1 MASEDACTPR
11 VEAAPLSGASAV
23 AGAASAGADA
33 RSERGCAC
41 AAWTPRRQ
49 PAPHEILRPK
59 PRRTVS
65 VNPWR
70 ARVVNQHRRH
80 SGARRQLATRR
91 LLVRSAAATQCGRHH
106 QPDML
111 CPARCSCFL
120 CRELQN
126 CRADA
131 RKPKHNMC
139 DNFILKKAEWE
150 PMKFIRGA
158 ARLSVRHWQSRE
170 PLSPK
175 TRVTTHKSTSC
186 EQLYPH
192 PSEDEGP
199 FVMRRAP
206 STDRVKQT
214 ENKPLFKLLGNSRLK
229 KVNSSDASESKTRR
243 NVLNF
248 RKSETP
254 NSKNVHEK
262 YIPLSQNHI
271 EHIYS
276 EPKAWNSQSDCCRP
290 PVYQSTEKKKEE
302 AKGSDKKMYS
312 NRLPCYEELSQ
323 RLSQEITKKANLP
336 LTEGGL
342 ANKITQNNNKVVIYF
357 GDSII
362 RKHNEQKKE
371 EMKVNDEIPQKEE
384 AIYANRLLDETSNLG
399 LNIDVDKGGGPSE
412 VQISEGIYSEIKTE
426 DTKETTDVVTI
437 NDATYKKD
445 CFGTVG
451 SDGFLVVQFEGNY
464 ERARQ
469 LVDLVH
475 GGSSVD
481 HHEATVLD
489 EDEHCDWSFI
499 QDWRKRP
506 SSGSRPSEEAAW
518 CGVSGARA
526 LRVRVSHAAPA
537 QVARRLSPPPHA
549 HRATTPPPPTENGS
563 KPLHED
569 SPQPSQDTPST
580 AQLKPVS
587 AVSQL
592 TVASSPVR
600 SAPAQS
606 SYALERRAPKHDHH
620 HRPVDTVPPV
630 QNGVRECN
638 SSSDEN
644 RSSGHASMSDSG
656 GGEPGREEP
665 RRSRQPPHGRTKHR
679 PHNKL
684 QSPWPGG
691 GGLEDIRSAI
701 KQLTLRSRDS
711 SSTATSGASSAGGG
725 SNNGAPESG
734 SAAEARR
741 RRAPLV
747 RQPSLDTVCTNVTSA
762 DEFVWVDSHNR
773 LVELRCVPWTAS
785 EVSRA
790 LQAGRCRDIAPRM
803 APDTPPR
810 LAYLLQRAL
819 VRISREAQRLSQ
831 NFGFCSKHE
840 VAGAFRIV
848 LSTPLADTCIK
859 GCQRAA
865 TMYATS
871 GSAARR
877 LGSAARARTSL
888 APGRFQRWML
898 DVRVASFVHEYAAI
912 YLCAGM
918 ETLLEEIALIA
929 SSSAAN
935 ASITPA
941 AVDHAVANCADLWGL
956 LQPYSHLNAG
966 RIASGALSLSRWES
980 MSSLGSGSGSSSGVA
995 QHRQLGL
1002 SHDSGIT
1009 TNGSGGSGTSAGSN
1023 NSSAGSATSVL
1034 LTTCAGSAAELR
1046 AVLRRVN
1053 PRLPPLSPAAERA
1066 LYYFMRCSQL
1076 EHTSSGGGSC
1086 GGAGLWGERGAGAL
1100 PPLGEWVRVVRAHAS
1115 LRQPPAV
1122 PDADDVMQA
1131 ARLLL
1136 PHADCPPRPV
1146 TLEEAIEPVW
1156 SRCTKTPD
1164 ELNRAALGLAQRAL
1178 LSGRP
1183 ELVGS
1188 VRSLL
1193 PPAGLDATDA
1203 SGLTALMKAALA
1215 GEDQILAMLIEAG
1228 ADPNIETGGSCAAH
1242 CAMPLSP
1249 RSPSTQQSNPAYTPP
1264 TAGWTALVYACSGAG
1279 SGSGGG
1285 NGSAA
1290 VECARRLLAAGA
1302 RVDGAP
1308 ARGDD
1313 ICTLT
1318 PLQVAC
1324 GVGNLELVQLLL
1336 SNGADPFLSTQ
1347 LNDALCYSAAA
1358 QYGCYSAVAVCCA
1371 HGRRACLRAAVRGGS
1386 RGSGAGA
1393 VLSLEEVLAEGAA
1406 GPTNPQSRPP
1416 TFTKQQQRALQ
1427 DAMYCAAETDHLDI
1441 TLELRA
1447 LGVPWSL
1454 HAWTLSLAAAADAA
1468 LDHVI
1473 DQLLQDFLQVCPSD
1487 DSHYSKQ
1494 FIYEC
1499 LPLLFNILR
1508 YSKKEGTVLLL
1519 ADILCACYGR
1529 EAVPCVAQP
1538 PPAAP
1543 APARV
1548 DPSYVNNPSLADVTF
1563 RVEGRLFYG
1572 HKIVLVSESPRL
1584 RAMLAPPRPPG
1595 DAVPPPATNP
1605 PLVQIND
1612 IRYHIFEQ
1620 VMKYLYS
1627 GGCTGLD
1634 IPETDVLEVLAAA
1647 SFFQLL
1653 PLQRHC
1659 EARAAKSVDLHNL
1672 VSVYIHAKVYGAT
1685 QLLEY
1690 CQGFLLQN
1698 MVALLTFDDSVKR
1711 LLFGKRLPGHNV
1723 LGALLTTLQKR
1734 IETRKTQ
1741 AKTR

>member
-1 MASEDACTPR
+1 
-11 VEAAPLSGASAV
+11 
-23 AGAASAGADA
+23 
-33 RSERGCAC
+33 
-41 AAWTPRRQ
+41 
-49 PAPHEILRPK
+49 
-59 PRRTVS
+59 
-65 VNPWR
+65 
-70 ARVVNQHRRH
+70 
-80 SGARRQLATRR
+80 
-91 LLVRSAAATQCGRHH
+91 
-106 QPDML
+106 ML
-111 CPARCSCFL
+111 CSARCSCFL
-120 CRELQN
+120 CRELQS
-126 CRADA
+126 CHAADA
-131 RKPKHNMC
+131 RKPPAKHNMC
-139 DNFILKKAEWE
+139 DNFILRKAEAWE

-170 PLSPK
+170 PLAPAKS
-175 TRVTTHKSTSC
+175 RVSSHKSTSC
-186 EQLYPH
+186 EQLYQQPV
-192 PSEDEGP
+192 EDTGP
-199 FVMRRAP
+199 FAMRKAP

-214 ENKPLFKLLGNSRLK
+214 EHKPLFKLLGNSRSK
-229 KVNSSDASESKTRR
+229 KNNRDIQESNFRR
-243 NVLNF
+243 SVLNF
-248 RKSETP
+248 RKNETP
-254 NSKNVHEK
+254 SSKSIHEK
-262 YIPLSQNHI
+262 YIPLKRASSPP

-276 EPKAWNSQSDCCRP
+276 EPKQWNSQYDECCRP
-290 PVYQSTEKKKEE
+290 PVYQSVEKKIAANKE
-302 AKGSDKKMYS
+302 AADKKIYT
-312 NRLPCYEELSQ
+312 NRPPCYDELTE
-323 RLSQEITKKANLP
+323 RLSHDKTRNANIP

-362 RKHNEQKKE
+362 RKHTEQKKE
-371 EMKVNDEIPQKEE
+371 ENRQKEITSQKEE
-384 AIYANRLLDETSNLG
+384 AIYVNRQIVESENLEP
-399 LNIDVDKGGGPSE
+399 NKDVDKGGGTQLVSE
-412 VQISEGIYSEIKTE
+412 VEVPEAIYSEIKTE
-426 DTKETTDVVTI
+426 DLKETHDIVTV

-445 CFGTVG
+445 IFESV
-451 SDGFLVVQFEGNY
+451 SPDGFLVVEFEGNF

-469 LVDLVH
+469 LVELVH
-475 GGSSVD
+475 GGRVD
-481 HHEATVLD
+481 HNEATVLD
-489 EDEHCDWSFI
+489 EDEQCDWSFI

-506 SSGSRPSEEAAW
+506 SSGCRPSEEGAW
-518 CGVSGARA
+518 CASVSGARA
-526 LRVRVSHAAPA
+526 LRVRVAGAAA
-537 QVARRLSPPPHA
+537 AHARRLSPPPHA
-549 HRATTPPPPTENGS
+549 HRATTPPPPAEPPS
-563 KPLHED
+563 KPNVED
-569 SPQPSQDTPST
+569 QPPTSPEAPTA

-587 AVSQL
+587 AVSQI

-600 SAPAQS
+600 SAPVQS
-606 SYALERRAPKHDHH
+606 SYALERRTKHDH
-620 HRPVDTVPPV
+620 RPVETAPV

-656 GGEPGREEP
+656 GGDAGRDEP
-665 RRSRQPPHGRTKHR
+665 RRSRQPPHARTKHR

-725 SNNGAPESG
+725 SNNGAPEGG
-734 SAAEARR
+734 SVGDARR

-773 LVELRCVPWTAS
+773 LVELRCVPWTAG

-790 LQAGRCRDIAPRM
+790 LQTGRCRELTARM
-803 APDTPPR
+803 APDAPPR

-819 VRISREAQRLSQ
+819 VRIAREAQRLSQ

-848 LSTPLADTCIK
+848 LSTPLADACIK

-877 LGSAARARTSL
+877 LGSAARARTCL

-912 YLCAGM
+912 YLCAGV

-929 SSSAAN
+929 GSSAA
-935 ASITPA
+935 ALPITPA
-941 AVDHAVANCADLWGL
+941 TIDHAVATCADLWGL

-966 RIASGALSLSRWES
+966 RVASGALSLSRWES
-980 MSSLGSGSGSSSGVA
+980 MSSLGSGSSSGA
-995 QHRQLGL
+995 PRPEHRQLGL

-1009 TNGSGGSGTSAGSN
+1009 TNGSGGSGASAGSN
-1023 NSSAGSATSVL
+1023 NSGGSGTSVL

-1046 AVLRRVN
+1046 AVLRQVH
-1053 PRLPPLSPAAERA
+1053 PRHPPLSPGAEQA

-1076 EHTSSGGGSC
+1076 EHTSSGASGASGAGC
-1086 GGAGLWGERGAGAL
+1086 AGAGGAGLWGERGAGAL
-1100 PPLGEWVRVVRAHAS
+1100 PPLGEWVRVARAHAT
-1115 LRQPPAV
+1115 LRPPPAV
-1122 PDADDVMQA
+1122 PDADDVLQA

-1146 TLEEAIEPVW
+1146 TLEEAIEPAW
-1156 SRCTKTPD
+1156 SRCQRTPD
-1164 ELNRAALGLAQRAL
+1164 ELSRAALGLAQRAL

-1183 ELVGS
+1183 ELVGG
-1188 VRSLL
+1188 VRALL
-1193 PPAGLDATDA
+1193 PPAGIDATDA
-1203 SGLTALMKAALA
+1203 SGLTALMKASLA
-1215 GEDQILAMLIEAG
+1215 GDEQVVAMLLEAG
-1228 ADPNIETGGSCAAH
+1228 ADPNVETGGAAAQH
-1242 CAMPLSP
+1242 CALLSP
-1249 RSPSTQQSNPAYTPP
+1249 RTPALTSHSASPPSPGYTPP

-1279 SGSGGG
+1279 
-1285 NGSAA
+1285 A
-1290 VECARRLLAAGA
+1290 VEVARRLLAAGA

-1313 ICTLT
+1313 VCTLT
-1318 PLQVAC
+1318 PLQMAC

-1336 SNGADPFLSTQ
+1336 SHGADPFLSTQ

-1358 QYGCYSAVAVCCA
+1358 QYGCYSAVAVCCT
-1371 HGRRACLRAAVRGGS
+1371 HGRRASLRAAVRGGT
-1386 RGSGAGA
+1386 RAGGGA
-1393 VLSLEEVLAEGAA
+1393 VLSLEEVLAEGAPPVA
-1406 GPTNPQSRPP
+1406 GRPP
-1416 TFTKQQQRALQ
+1416 PFTKQQQRALQ
-1427 DAMYCAAETDHLDI
+1427 DAMYYAAETDHLDI

-1454 HAWTLSLAAAADAA
+1454 HAWTLSLAAAAESS

-1519 ADILCACYGR
+1519 ADILCACYGW
-1529 EAVPCVAQP
+1529 EPVPAVLEP

-1572 HKIVLVSESPRL
+1572 HKIVLVSESARL
-1584 RAMLAPPRPPG
+1584 RAMLAPPRTPP
-1595 DAVPPPATNP
+1595 DAPPASAP

-1627 GGCTGLD
+1627 GGCSGLD
-1634 IPETDVLEVLAAA
+1634 VAEGDVLEVLAAA

-1659 EARAAKSVDLHNL
+1659 EARAAKAVDLHNL

-1698 MVALLTFDDSVKR
+1698 MVALLTYDDSVKR

-1734 IETRKTQ
+1734 IESRKSQ
-1741 AKTR
+1741 AKSR

>member
-1 MASEDACTPR
+1 
-11 VEAAPLSGASAV
+11 
-23 AGAASAGADA
+23 
-33 RSERGCAC
+33 
-41 AAWTPRRQ
+41 
-49 PAPHEILRPK
+49 
-59 PRRTVS
+59 
-65 VNPWR
+65 
-70 ARVVNQHRRH
+70 
-80 SGARRQLATRR
+80 
-91 LLVRSAAATQCGRHH
+91 
-106 QPDML
+106 ML

-120 CRELQN
+120 CRELQS
-126 CRADA
+126 CRAADS
-131 RKPKHNMC
+131 RKPPKNMC
-139 DNFILKKAEWE
+139 DNFILKKAEAWE

-158 ARLSVRHWQSRE
+158 ARLSVRHWQNRE
-170 PLSPK
+170 PVSSSK
-175 TRVTTHKSTSC
+175 ARITTHKSTSC

-192 PSEDEGP
+192 PSEEDMGP
-199 FVMRRAP
+199 FGMRRAP

-214 ENKPLFKLLGNSRLK
+214 EHKPLFKLLGNSRLK
-229 KVNSSDASESKTRR
+229 KISNSDASESKTKRS
-243 NVLNF
+243 VLNF
-248 RKSETP
+248 RKSDVS
-254 NSKNVHEK
+254 NAKNLHEK
-262 YIPLSQNHI
+262 YIPLPQLSTP

-276 EPKAWNSQSDCCRP
+276 EPRHWNGQFDDCCRP
-290 PVYQSTEKKKEE
+290 PVYQSVEKTNEE
-302 AKGSDKKMYS
+302 NQKGSVSDRKIYN
-312 NRLPCYEELSQ
+312 NRPPCYEELAQ
-323 RLSQEITKKANLP
+323 RLSQEKNKKSNLP
-336 LTEGGL
+336 ISEIGL

-362 RKHNEQKKE
+362 RKHSEQKKE
-371 EMKVNDEIPQKEE
+371 ENKQNEVTPQKEE
-384 AIYANRLLDETSNLG
+384 AIYANRLLDETANLG
-399 LNIDVDKGGGPSE
+399 LSKEVDKGGGTQM
-412 VQISEGIYSEIKTE
+412 VSEIQIPEAIYAEVKSE
-426 DTKETTDVVTI
+426 DTKAVSDIVTI

-445 CFGTVG
+445 VFGTVS
-451 SDGFLVVQFEGNY
+451 SDGFLVVEFEGNF

-475 GGSSVD
+475 GGGTD

-489 EDEHCDWSFI
+489 EDELCDWSFI

-506 SSGSRPSEEAAW
+506 SSGCRPSEESAW
-518 CGVSGARA
+518 CGGVSGARA
-526 LRVRVSHAAPA
+526 LRVRVATAGATPAPA
-537 QVARRLSPPPHA
+537 HARRLSPPPHA
-549 HRATTPPPPTENGS
+549 HRATTPPPPSSPN
-563 KPLHED
+563 KPHHEEPPAVT
-569 SPQPSQDTPST
+569 SETPST
-580 AQLKPVS
+580 AQLKAVS

-592 TVASSPVR
+592 TVASAPVR

-606 SYALERRAPKHDHH
+606 SYALERRPKHDHH
-620 HRPVDTVPPV
+620 HRSLETVPAV
-630 QNGVRECN
+630 QNGRECN

-656 GGEPGREEP
+656 GAEAGREEP
-665 RRSRQPPHGRTKHR
+665 RRNRQPPHTRTKHR
-679 PHNKL
+679 PHGKL

-725 SNNGAPESG
+725 SNNGAQESG

-773 LVELRCVPWTAS
+773 LVELRRVPWTAS

-790 LQAGRCRDIAPRM
+790 LQAGRCREIAHRM

-819 VRISREAQRLSQ
+819 VRIAREAQRLSQ

-840 VAGAFRIV
+840 IAGAFRIV
-848 LSTPLADTCIK
+848 LSTPLADSCIK

-912 YLCAGM
+912 YLCAGI
-918 ETLLEEIALIA
+918 ETLLEEIALI
-929 SSSAAN
+929 SSSG
-935 ASITPA
+935 ASNGPITPA

-980 MSSLGSGSGSSSGVA
+980 MSSLGSGSSSGVSRPE
-995 QHRQLGL
+995 HRQLGL
-1002 SHDSGIT
+1002 SQDSGIT

-1023 NSSAGSATSVL
+1023 TSSGGSGGSAGCASVL
-1034 LTTCAGSAAELR
+1034 LTTCAGSAGELR
-1046 AVLRRVN
+1046 AVLRRVQ
-1053 PRLPPLSPAAERA
+1053 PRLPPLAAAAERA

-1076 EHTSSGGGSC
+1076 EHNSGASGGSC
-1086 GGAGLWGERGAGAL
+1086 GASGLWGERGAGAL
-1100 PPLGEWVRVVRAHAS
+1100 PPLAEWLRVLRAHAS
-1115 LRQPPAV
+1115 LRPPPAL
-1122 PDADDVMQA
+1122 PDADDVLQA

-1136 PHADCPPRPV
+1136 PHADCPPRPI
-1146 TLEEAIEPVW
+1146 TLEEPIEPVW
-1156 SRCTKTPD
+1156 SRCARSTD
-1164 ELNRAALGLAQRAL
+1164 ELSRAALGLAQRAL
-1178 LSGRP
+1178 LSGRA
-1183 ELVGS
+1183 ELVGG
-1188 VRSLL
+1188 VRPLL
-1193 PPAGLDATDA
+1193 PPAGIDATDA
-1203 SGLTALMKAALA
+1203 AGLTALMKAALA
-1215 GEDQILAMLIEAG
+1215 GDDQIVAMLLEAG
-1228 ADPNIETGGSCAAH
+1228 ADPNIETGGTCAAH

-1249 RSPSTQQSNPAYTPP
+1249 RSPNTQQNAPVYTAP
-1264 TAGWTALVYACSGAG
+1264 TAGWTALVYACSG
-1279 SGSGGG
+1279 GGG
-1285 NGSAA
+1285 AGGGGGGGGGSAL
-1290 VECARRLLAAGA
+1290 ECARRLLAAGA

-1313 ICTLT
+1313 VCTLT

-1324 GVGNLELVQLLL
+1324 GVGNLELVQMLL
-1336 SNGADPFLSTQ
+1336 SHGADPFLSTQ

-1358 QYGCYSAVAVCCA
+1358 QYGCYSAVAVCCT
-1371 HGRRACLRAAVRGGS
+1371 HGRRACLRAAVRGG
-1386 RGSGAGA
+1386 GARA

-1406 GPTNPQSRPP
+1406 PAPAPAPSPRPP
-1416 TFTKQQQRALQ
+1416 ALSKLQQRALQ
-1427 DAMYCAAETDHLDI
+1427 DAMYCSAETDHLDM

-1454 HAWTLSLAAAADAA
+1454 HAWTLSLAAAADAS

-1519 ADILCACYGR
+1519 ADILCACYGW
-1529 EAVPCVAQP
+1529 EPVPAVAGPAADP
-1538 PPAAP
+1538 PPAPSRVDPSYVNNPSLADVTFRYRPTTRHTADPPP
-1543 APARV
+1543 APSRV

-1584 RAMLAPPRPPG
+1584 RAMLAPARPAA
-1595 DAVPPPATNP
+1595 DAMSPTGATP

-1627 GGCTGLD
+1627 GGCSGLD
-1634 IPETDVLEVLAAA
+1634 IPENDVLEVLAAA

-1653 PLQRHC
+1653 PLQRFC
-1659 EARAAKSVDLHNL
+1659 EARAAKTIDLHNL

-1698 MVALLTFDDSVKR
+1698 MVALLTYDDSVKR

-1734 IETRKTQ
+1734 IEARKNQ
-1741 AKTR
+1741 AKPR

>member
-1 MASEDACTPR
+1 MASEDARTLEATP
-11 VEAAPLSGASAV
+11 VSSGVVGEA
-23 AGAASAGADA
+23 
-33 RSERGCAC
+33 RERCAC
-41 AAWTPRRQ
+41 AAWPPRRQ
-49 PAPHEILRPK
+49 AAPHEILRPK
-59 PRRTVS
+59 PRR
-65 VNPWR
+65 
-70 ARVVNQHRRH
+70 
-80 SGARRQLATRR
+80 
-91 LLVRSAAATQCGRHH
+91 
-106 QPDML
+106 
-111 CPARCSCFL
+111 
-120 CRELQN
+120 
-126 CRADA
+126 
-131 RKPKHNMC
+131 
-139 DNFILKKAEWE
+139 
-150 PMKFIRGA
+150 
-158 ARLSVRHWQSRE
+158 
-170 PLSPK
+170 
-175 TRVTTHKSTSC
+175 
-186 EQLYPH
+186 
-192 PSEDEGP
+192 
-199 FVMRRAP
+199 
-206 STDRVKQT
+206 
-214 ENKPLFKLLGNSRLK
+214 
-229 KVNSSDASESKTRR
+229 
-243 NVLNF
+243 
-248 RKSETP
+248 
-254 NSKNVHEK
+254 
-262 YIPLSQNHI
+262 
-271 EHIYS
+271 
-276 EPKAWNSQSDCCRP
+276 
-290 PVYQSTEKKKEE
+290 
-302 AKGSDKKMYS
+302 
-312 NRLPCYEELSQ
+312 
-323 RLSQEITKKANLP
+323 
-336 LTEGGL
+336 
-342 ANKITQNNNKVVIYF
+342 
-357 GDSII
+357 
-362 RKHNEQKKE
+362 
-371 EMKVNDEIPQKEE
+371 
-384 AIYANRLLDETSNLG
+384 
-399 LNIDVDKGGGPSE
+399 
-412 VQISEGIYSEIKTE
+412 
-426 DTKETTDVVTI
+426 
-437 NDATYKKD
+437 
-445 CFGTVG
+445 
-451 SDGFLVVQFEGNY
+451 
-464 ERARQ
+464 
-469 LVDLVH
+469 
-475 GGSSVD
+475 
-481 HHEATVLD
+481 
-489 EDEHCDWSFI
+489 
-499 QDWRKRP
+499 P
-506 SSGSRPSEEAAW
+506 SSGCRPSEEGAW
-518 CGVSGARA
+518 CSAGVAGARA
-526 LRVRVSHAAPA
+526 LRVRVAGAAPA
-537 QVARRLSPPPHA
+537 HARRLSPPPHA
-549 HRATTPPPPTENGS
+549 HRATTPPPPLDPPA
-563 KPLHED
+563 KPILEEPPPT
-569 SPQPSQDTPST
+569 SPDNPSG

-587 AVSQL
+587 AVSQI
-592 TVASSPVR
+592 TVASAPVR
-600 SAPAQS
+600 SAPVQS
-606 SYALERRAPKHDHH
+606 SYALDRRAKHE
-620 HRPVDTVPPV
+620 HRPVETVQPV

-656 GGEPGREEP
+656 GAGETARDEP
-665 RRSRQPPHGRTKHR
+665 RRTRQPPHARTKHR

-725 SNNGAPESG
+725 SNGAPESG

-773 LVELRCVPWTAS
+773 LVELRCVPWTAG
-785 EVSRA
+785 EVTRA
-790 LQAGRCRDIAPRM
+790 LQAGRCKEMATRM
-803 APDTPPR
+803 ASDAPPR

-819 VRISREAQRLSQ
+819 VRIAREAQRLSQ

-848 LSTPLADTCIK
+848 LSTPLADSCIK

-898 DVRVASFVHEYAAI
+898 DVRVAPFVHEYAAI

-918 ETLLEEIALIA
+918 ETLLEEIAVIA
-929 SSSAAN
+929 GGSAVN
-935 ASITPA
+935 SPITPA
-941 AVDHAVANCADLWGL
+941 VIDHAVANCADLWGL

-966 RIASGALSLSRWES
+966 RVASGALSLSRWES
-980 MSSLGSGSGSSSGVA
+980 MSSLGSGSSSGVSRPE
-995 QHRQLGL
+995 HRQLGL

-1023 NSSAGSATSVL
+1023 GSSGGSGASGASGASVL
-1034 LTTCAGSAAELR
+1034 LTTCAGSAGELR
-1046 AVLRRVN
+1046 AVLRRVH
-1053 PRLPPLSPAAERA
+1053 PRQPPLSPAAERA

-1076 EHTSSGGGSC
+1076 EHTSSGGSTGGAGGAGVAAGGGC
-1086 GGAGLWGERGAGAL
+1086 GAGAGLWGERGAGAL
-1100 PPLGEWVRVVRAHAS
+1100 PPLGEWVRVARAHAA
-1115 LRQPPAV
+1115 LRPPPAV
-1122 PDADDVMQA
+1122 PDADDVLQA

-1146 TLEEAIEPVW
+1146 TLEEAIEPAW
-1156 SRCTKTPD
+1156 SRCARSAD
-1164 ELNRAALGLAQRAL
+1164 ELSRAALALAQRAL

-1183 ELVGS
+1183 ELLPAA
-1188 VRSLL
+1188 RALL
-1193 PPAGLDATDA
+1193 PPAGLDAPDA
-1203 SGLTALMKAALA
+1203 SGLTALMKASLA
-1215 GEDQILAMLIEAG
+1215 GDEQVVAMLLEAG
-1228 ADPNIETGGSCAAH
+1228 ADPNIETAGAAAQH
-1242 CAMPLSP
+1242 TALLSP
-1249 RSPSTQQSNPAYTPP
+1249 RSPSHPATSPTPTPAPSYTPP

-1279 SGSGGG
+1279 GAGAGGG
-1285 NGSAA
+1285 ALEA
-1290 VECARRLLAAGA
+1290 ARRLLAAGA

-1313 ICTLT
+1313 VCTLT

-1336 SNGADPFLSTQ
+1336 SHGADPFLSTQ

-1358 QYGCYSAVAVCCA
+1358 QYGCYSAVAVCCT
-1371 HGRRACLRAAVRGGS
+1371 HGRRACLRAAVRAGG
-1386 RGSGAGA
+1386 GGAA
-1393 VLSLEEVLAEGAA
+1393 RVLSLEEVLAEGAPPA
-1406 GPTNPQSRPP
+1406 QGRPP
-1416 TFTKQQQRALQ
+1416 PFTKLQQRALH
-1427 DAMYCAAETDHLDI
+1427 DAMYYAAETDHLDI

-1454 HAWTLSLAAAADAA
+1454 HAWTLSLAAAAEAS

-1519 ADILCACYGR
+1519 ADILCACYGW
-1529 EAVPCVAQP
+1529 EPAPAVRDA

-1543 APARV
+1543 PPARV

-1584 RAMLAPPRPPG
+1584 RAMLAPPRAP
-1595 DAVPPPATNP
+1595 DAPPAAAP

-1627 GGCTGLD
+1627 GGCSNLD
-1634 IPETDVLEVLAAA
+1634 IPESDVLEVLAAA

-1659 EARAAKSVDLHNL
+1659 EARAAKTVDLHNL

-1698 MVALLTFDDSVKR
+1698 MVALLTYDDSVKR

-1734 IETRKTQ
+1734 IESRKNQ
-1741 AKTR
+1741 AKNR

>member
-1 MASEDACTPR
+1 
-11 VEAAPLSGASAV
+11 
-23 AGAASAGADA
+23 
-33 RSERGCAC
+33 
-41 AAWTPRRQ
+41 
-49 PAPHEILRPK
+49 
-59 PRRTVS
+59 
-65 VNPWR
+65 
-70 ARVVNQHRRH
+70 
-80 SGARRQLATRR
+80 
-91 LLVRSAAATQCGRHH
+91 
-106 QPDML
+106 ML

-120 CRELQN
+120 CRELQS
-126 CRADA
+126 CRAADG
-131 RKPKHNMC
+131 RKPTAKHNMC
-139 DNFILKKAEWE
+139 DNFILKKAEAWE

-170 PLSPK
+170 PLTSAK
-175 TRVTTHKSTSC
+175 TRTTTHKSTSC

-192 PSEDEGP
+192 PSEEEVGSYG
-199 FVMRRAP
+199 MRRAP
-206 STDRVKQT
+206 STDRVKPHT
-214 ENKPLFKLLGNSRLK
+214 EHKAIFKILGNARSK
-229 KVNSSDASESKTRR
+229 KINNSDISESKVRR
-243 NVLNF
+243 SVLNF
-248 RKSETP
+248 RKNEAAV
-254 NSKNVHEK
+254 SKNVHEK
-262 YIPLSQNHI
+262 YIPLPQVSSPV

-276 EPKAWNSQSDCCRP
+276 EPKQSPRNSQPSQFDECCRP
-290 PVYQSTEKKKEE
+290 PVYQSVEKRKEE
-302 AKGSDKKMYS
+302 LSRSAADKKLYN
-312 NRLPCYEELSQ
+312 NRLPCYEELTQ
-323 RLSQEITKKANLP
+323 RLSQEKTKKLNLP
-336 LTEGGL
+336 LNEGGL

-362 RKHNEQKKE
+362 RKHNEQRKE
-371 EMKVNDEIPQKEE
+371 ECKQKEDSKE
-384 AIYANRLLDETSNLG
+384 EVIYANRLLDETGNLG
-399 LNIDVDKGGGPSE
+399 LSKEVDKGGGTHMVSE
-412 VQISEGIYSEIKTE
+412 IQVPEAIYSEIKA
-426 DTKETTDVVTI
+426 DDIKNASDIVTI
-437 NDATYKKD
+437 NDATYKKEV
-445 CFGTVG
+445 FETVS
-451 SDGFLVVQFEGNY
+451 SDGFLVVEFEGNF
-464 ERARQ
+464 ERALQ

-475 GGSSVD
+475 GGSGMD

-489 EDEHCDWSFI
+489 EDEQCDWSFV

-506 SSGSRPSEEAAW
+506 SSGCRPSEEGW
-518 CGVSGARA
+518 CGGVSGVSGARA
-526 LRVRVSHAAPA
+526 LRVRVSGGAAPA
-537 QVARRLSPPPHA
+537 HARRLSPPPHA
-549 HRATTPPPPTENGS
+549 HRATTPPRPTS
-563 KPLHED
+563 PTTKPNLEET
-569 SPQPSQDTPST
+569 PQPPAEGPSC
-580 AQLKPVS
+580 AQLKAVS

-592 TVASSPVR
+592 TVASAPVR
-600 SAPAQS
+600 SAPAQN
-606 SYALERRAPKHDHH
+606 SYALERRPPKQDHH
-620 HRPVDTVPPV
+620 HRPVETAPPV

-656 GGEPGREEP
+656 GGGEAGREEP
-665 RRSRQPPHGRTKHR
+665 RRSRQPPHARTKHR

-725 SNNGAPESG
+725 SNNGAPENG

-785 EVSRA
+785 EVTRA

-803 APDTPPR
+803 APDTPSR

-819 VRISREAQRLSQ
+819 VRISREAQRLSL

-848 LSTPLADTCIK
+848 LSTPLADACIK

-929 SSSAAN
+929 SNSASSV
-935 ASITPA
+935 SITPA
-941 AVDHAVANCADLWGL
+941 LVDHAVANCADLWGL

-966 RIASGALSLSRWES
+966 RVASGALSLSRWES
-980 MSSLGSGSGSSSGVA
+980 MSSLGSGSSSGVSRPE
-995 QHRQLGL
+995 HRQLGL

-1009 TNGSGGSGTSAGSN
+1009 TNGSGGSGTSAESN
-1023 NSSAGSATSVL
+1023 NSSGGSTASVL
-1034 LTTCAGSAAELR
+1034 LTTCAGSATELR
-1046 AVLRRVN
+1046 AVLRRVH
-1053 PRLPPLSPAAERA
+1053 PRLPPLSPSAERA

-1076 EHTSSGGGSC
+1076 EHSTTSGGSC

-1100 PPLGEWVRVVRAHAS
+1100 PPLGEWVRVIRAHAT
-1115 LRQPPAV
+1115 LRPPPAV

-1136 PHADCPPRPV
+1136 PHADCPPRPI
-1146 TLEEAIEPVW
+1146 TSEEAIEPVW
-1156 SRCTKTPD
+1156 SRCTRTPD
-1164 ELNRAALGLAQRAL
+1164 ELSRAAVGVAQRAM
-1178 LSGRP
+1178 LSGRA
-1183 ELVGS
+1183 ELVGG
-1188 VRSLL
+1188 VRSLM
-1193 PPAGLDATDA
+1193 PSAGIDASDA

-1215 GEDQILAMLIEAG
+1215 GDEQIVAMLLEAG
-1228 ADPNIETGGSCAAH
+1228 ADPNIETGGSSAAH
-1242 CAMPLSP
+1242 CALPLSP
-1249 RSPSTQQSNPAYTPP
+1249 RSPSTPQNTPAYTPP

-1279 SGSGGG
+1279 GGVG
-1285 NGSAA
+1285 ATGA
-1290 VECARRLLAAGA
+1290 VECARRLLVAGA

-1313 ICTLT
+1313 VCTLT

-1336 SNGADPFLSTQ
+1336 AHGADPFLSTQ
-1347 LNDALCYSAAA
+1347 LNDALCYSVAA
-1358 QYGCYSAVAVCCA
+1358 QYGCYSAVAVCCT
-1371 HGRRACLRAAVRGGS
+1371 HGRRACLRAAVRGGA
-1386 RGSGAGA
+1386 RGGAGA

-1406 GPTNPQSRPP
+1406 APPARAP

-1441 TLELRA
+1441 TLELHT

-1468 LDHVI
+1468 LDDVI

-1529 EAVPCVAQP
+1529 ERVPPVAQP
-1538 PPAAP
+1538 PPPQAP
-1543 APARV
+1543 PPARV

-1572 HKIVLVSESPRL
+1572 HKIVLVSESPRM
-1584 RAMLAPPRPPG
+1584 RAMLAPPRSSNE
-1595 DAVPPPATNP
+1595 ALPPANATP

-1698 MVALLTFDDSVKR
+1698 MVALLTYDDSVKR

-1723 LGALLTTLQKR
+1723 LGALLVTLQKR
-1734 IETRKTQ
+1734 IEARKSQT
-1741 AKTR
+1741 KNR

>member
-1 MASEDACTPR
+1 
-11 VEAAPLSGASAV
+11 
-23 AGAASAGADA
+23 
-33 RSERGCAC
+33 
-41 AAWTPRRQ
+41 
-49 PAPHEILRPK
+49 
-59 PRRTVS
+59 
-65 VNPWR
+65 
-70 ARVVNQHRRH
+70 
-80 SGARRQLATRR
+80 
-91 LLVRSAAATQCGRHH
+91 
-106 QPDML
+106 ML

-120 CRELQN
+120 CRELQS
-126 CRADA
+126 CRADT

-139 DNFILKKAEWE
+139 DNFILKKAEAWE

-158 ARLSVRHWQSRE
+158 ARMSVRHWQSRE
-170 PLSPK
+170 PISPAK
-175 TRVTTHKSTSC
+175 TRVSPHKSTSC
-186 EQLYPH
+186 EQLYQQ
-192 PSEDEGP
+192 SDEGP
-199 FVMRRAP
+199 FAMRKSP
-206 STDRVKQT
+206 STDRVKQI
-214 ENKPLFKLLGNSRLK
+214 EHKPIFKLLGNSRSK
-229 KVNSSDASESKTRR
+229 KNISDQDVRR
-243 NVLNF
+243 SVLNF
-248 RKSETP
+248 RKNDTP
-254 NSKNVHEK
+254 SSKNVHEK
-262 YIPLSQNHI
+262 YIPLQRAASPP

-276 EPKAWNSQSDCCRP
+276 EPKQWSTQDDCCRP
-290 PVYQSTEKKKEE
+290 PVYQSVEKKIAANKE
-302 AKGSDKKMYS
+302 AADKKIYN
-312 NRLPCYEELSQ
+312 NRPPCYDELAE
-323 RLSQEITKKANLP
+323 RLSHERSRKANIP

-362 RKHNEQKKE
+362 RKHSEQKKE
-371 EMKVNDEIPQKEE
+371 EDKQKEMQKEE
-384 AIYANRLLDETSNLG
+384 AIYVNREITSAENYDQ
-399 LNIDVDKGGGPSE
+399 NNDVDKGGT
-412 VQISEGIYSEIKTE
+412 QLISEIEVPEAIYSEIKTE
-426 DTKETTDVVTI
+426 DVKEDEVVI
-437 NDATYKKD
+437 NDGTYKKD
-445 CFGTVG
+445 TFEST
-451 SDGFLVVQFEGNY
+451 SPDGFLVVEFEGNF

-469 LVDLVH
+469 LVELVH
-475 GGSSVD
+475 GNGRVD
-481 HHEATVLD
+481 QNEATVLD
-489 EDEHCDWSFI
+489 QDDQCDWSFI

-506 SSGSRPSEEAAW
+506 SSGCRPEDTW
-518 CGVSGARA
+518 CASVSGARA
-526 LRVRVSHAAPA
+526 LRVRVGGAAA
-537 QVARRLSPPPHA
+537 AHARRLSPPPHA
-549 HRATTPPPPTENGS
+549 YRATTPPPPTDPPA
-563 KPLHED
+563 KPNIED
-569 SPQPSQDTPST
+569 QPPTSPETPSG

-587 AVSQL
+587 AVSQI

-600 SAPAQS
+600 SAPVQS
-606 SYALERRAPKHDHH
+606 SYALERRTKHE
-620 HRPVDTVPPV
+620 HRPVETAPI

-656 GGEPGREEP
+656 GGDAGRDEP
-665 RRSRQPPHGRTKHR
+665 RRTRQLPHARTKHR
-679 PHNKL
+679 PHNK
-684 QSPWPGG
+684 SPWPGG

-773 LVELRCVPWTAS
+773 LVELRCVPWTPS

-790 LQAGRCRDIAPRM
+790 LQAGRCRELTSRM
-803 APDTPPR
+803 APDAPPR

-819 VRISREAQRLSQ
+819 VRIAREAQRLSQ

-848 LSTPLADTCIK
+848 LSSQLADSCIK

-877 LGSAARARTSL
+877 LGSAARARTGL

-898 DVRVASFVHEYAAI
+898 DVRVAPFVHEYAAI

-918 ETLLEEIALIA
+918 ETLLEEIALTA
-929 SSSAAN
+929 AGCSAGGAPGGAGGAAGVGSAAGTGG
-935 ASITPA
+935 ASVTPA
-941 AVDHAVANCADLWGL
+941 AIDHAVANTADLWGL

-980 MSSLGSGSGSSSGVA
+980 MSSLGSGSSPGGPRTE
-995 QHRQLGL
+995 QRQLGM

-1009 TNGSGGSGTSAGSN
+1009 TNGSSGSGASAGSN
-1023 NSSAGSATSVL
+1023 NSGGSAASAASGASVL
-1034 LTTCAGSAAELR
+1034 LTTCAGSAGELR
-1046 AVLRRVN
+1046 AVLRQVH
-1053 PRLPPLSPAAERA
+1053 PRHPPLAPGAERA

-1076 EHTSSGGGSC
+1076 EHTSSGASGASGAAAC
-1086 GGAGLWGERGAGAL
+1086 GAGLWGERGAGAL
-1100 PPLGEWVRVVRAHAS
+1100 PPLGEWVRVARAHAA
-1115 LRQPPAV
+1115 LRPPPAV
-1122 PDADDVMQA
+1122 PDADDVLQA

-1146 TLEEAIEPVW
+1146 TLDEAIEPAW
-1156 SRCTKTPD
+1156 SRCTRTPD
-1164 ELNRAALGLAQRAL
+1164 ELSRAALGVAQRAL
-1178 LSGRP
+1178 LSGRA
-1183 ELVGS
+1183 ELAGG
-1188 VRSLL
+1188 VRALL
-1193 PPAGLDATDA
+1193 PPAGIDAADAT
-1203 SGLTALMKAALA
+1203 GLTALMKAALV
-1215 GEDQILAMLIEAG
+1215 GDEQVVAMLLEAG
-1228 ADPNIETGGSCAAH
+1228 ADPNIETAGAAATH
-1242 CAMPLSP
+1242 CALLSP
-1249 RSPSTQQSNPAYTPP
+1249 RASHAHAPAPAPAPAAPAPSYTPP

-1279 SGSGGG
+1279 GG
-1285 NGSAA
+1285 
-1290 VECARRLLAAGA
+1290 VEVARRLLAAGA
-1302 RVDGAP
+1302 RVDGAA

-1313 ICTLT
+1313 VCTLT
-1318 PLQVAC
+1318 PLQMAC

-1336 SNGADPFLSTQ
+1336 SHGADPFLSTQ

-1358 QYGCYSAVAVCCA
+1358 QYGCYSAVAVCCT
-1371 HGRRACLRAAVRGGS
+1371 HGRRACLRAAVRGGA
-1386 RGSGAGA
+1386 RGAGGGA
-1393 VLSLEEVLAEGAA
+1393 ILSLEEVLAEGAPPA
-1406 GPTNPQSRPP
+1406 SGRPP
-1416 TFTKQQQRALQ
+1416 PFTKQQQRALQ
-1427 DAMYCAAETDHLDI
+1427 DAMYYAAETDHLDI

-1454 HAWTLSLAAAADAA
+1454 HAWTLSLAAAAEAS

-1519 ADILCACYGR
+1519 ADILCACYGW
-1529 EAVPCVAQP
+1529 EPVPPVLEP

-1584 RAMLAPPRPPG
+1584 RAMLAPREL
-1595 DAVPPPATNP
+1595 PAAAAP

-1627 GGCTGLD
+1627 GGCSSLEL
-1634 IPETDVLEVLAAA
+1634 PASDVLEVLAAA

-1698 MVALLTFDDSVKR
+1698 MVALLTYDDSVKR

-1734 IETRKTQ
+1734 IESRKTQ

>member
-11 VEAAPLSGASAV
+11 AEAAPAPLSGGGGASETR
-23 AGAASAGADA
+23 G
-33 RSERGCAC
+33 ERPCAC

-49 PAPHEILRPK
+49 PQPHEILRPK
-59 PRRTVS
+59 PRSNNAFEGLTARDS
-65 VNPWR
+65 HGGSR
-70 ARVVNQHRRH
+70 A
-80 SGARRQLATRR
+80 
-91 LLVRSAAATQCGRHH
+91 QCGRHLRA
-106 QPDML
+106 DML

-120 CRELQN
+120 CRELQS
-126 CRADA
+126 CRAADG
-131 RKPKHNMC
+131 RKPTAKHNMC
-139 DNFILKKAEWE
+139 DNFILKKAEAWE

-170 PLSPK
+170 PLTSAK
-175 TRVTTHKSTSC
+175 TRTTTHKSTSC

-192 PSEDEGP
+192 PSEEEVGSYG
-199 FVMRRAP
+199 MRRAP
-206 STDRVKQT
+206 STDRVKPHT
-214 ENKPLFKLLGNSRLK
+214 EHKAIFKILGNARSK
-229 KVNSSDASESKTRR
+229 KINNSDISESKVRR
-243 NVLNF
+243 SVLNF
-248 RKSETP
+248 RKNEAAV
-254 NSKNVHEK
+254 SKNVHEK
-262 YIPLSQNHI
+262 YIPLPQVSSPV

-276 EPKAWNSQSDCCRP
+276 EPKQSPRNSQPSQFDECCRP
-290 PVYQSTEKKKEE
+290 PVYQSVEKRKEE
-302 AKGSDKKMYS
+302 LSRSAADKKLYN
-312 NRLPCYEELSQ
+312 NRLPCYEELTQ
-323 RLSQEITKKANLP
+323 RLSQEKTKKLNLP
-336 LTEGGL
+336 LNEGGL

-362 RKHNEQKKE
+362 RKHNEQRKE
-371 EMKVNDEIPQKEE
+371 ECKQKEDSKE
-384 AIYANRLLDETSNLG
+384 EVIYANRLLDETGNLG
-399 LNIDVDKGGGPSE
+399 LSKEVDKGGGTHMVSE
-412 VQISEGIYSEIKTE
+412 IQVPEAIYSEIKA
-426 DTKETTDVVTI
+426 DIKNASDIVTI
-437 NDATYKKD
+437 NDGTYKKEV
-445 CFGTVG
+445 FETVS
-451 SDGFLVVQFEGNY
+451 SDGFLVVEFEGNF
-464 ERARQ
+464 ERALQ

-475 GGSSVD
+475 GGSGMD

-489 EDEHCDWSFI
+489 EDEQCDWSFV

-506 SSGSRPSEEAAW
+506 SSGCRPSEEGW
-518 CGVSGARA
+518 CGGVSGVSGARA
-526 LRVRVSHAAPA
+526 LRVRVSGGAAPA
-537 QVARRLSPPPHA
+537 HARRLSPPPHA
-549 HRATTPPPPTENGS
+549 HRATTPPRPTS
-563 KPLHED
+563 PTTKPNLEET
-569 SPQPSQDTPST
+569 PQPPAEGPSC
-580 AQLKPVS
+580 AQLKAVS

-592 TVASSPVR
+592 TVASAPVR
-600 SAPAQS
+600 SAPAQN
-606 SYALERRAPKHDHH
+606 SYALERRPPKQDHH
-620 HRPVDTVPPV
+620 HRPVETAPPV

-656 GGEPGREEP
+656 GGGEAGREEP
-665 RRSRQPPHGRTKHR
+665 RRSRQPPHARTKHR

-725 SNNGAPESG
+725 SNNGAPENG

-785 EVSRA
+785 EVTRA

-803 APDTPPR
+803 APDTPSR

-819 VRISREAQRLSQ
+819 VRISREAQRLSL

-848 LSTPLADTCIK
+848 LSTPLADACIK

-929 SSSAAN
+929 SNSASN
-935 ASITPA
+935 VSITPA
-941 AVDHAVANCADLWGL
+941 LVDHAVANCADLWGL

-966 RIASGALSLSRWES
+966 RVASGALSLSRWES
-980 MSSLGSGSGSSSGVA
+980 MSSLGSGSSSGVSRPE
-995 QHRQLGL
+995 HRQLGL

-1009 TNGSGGSGTSAGSN
+1009 TNGSGGSGTSAESN
-1023 NSSAGSATSVL
+1023 NSSGGSTASVL
-1034 LTTCAGSAAELR
+1034 LTTCAGSATELR
-1046 AVLRRVN
+1046 AVLRRVH
-1053 PRLPPLSPAAERA
+1053 PRLPPLSPSAERA

-1076 EHTSSGGGSC
+1076 EHSTTSGGSC

-1100 PPLGEWVRVVRAHAS
+1100 PPLGEWVRVIRAHAT
-1115 LRQPPAV
+1115 LRPPPAV

-1136 PHADCPPRPV
+1136 PHADCPPRPI
-1146 TLEEAIEPVW
+1146 TSEEAIEPVW
-1156 SRCTKTPD
+1156 SRCTRTPD
-1164 ELNRAALGLAQRAL
+1164 ELSRAAVGVAQRAM
-1178 LSGRP
+1178 LSGRA
-1183 ELVGS
+1183 ELVGG
-1188 VRSLL
+1188 VRSLM
-1193 PPAGLDATDA
+1193 PSAGIDASDA

-1215 GEDQILAMLIEAG
+1215 GDEQIVAMLLEAG
-1228 ADPNIETGGSCAAH
+1228 ADPNIETGGSSAAH
-1242 CAMPLSP
+1242 CALPLSP
-1249 RSPSTQQSNPAYTPP
+1249 RSPSTPQNTPAYTPP

-1279 SGSGGG
+1279 GGVG
-1285 NGSAA
+1285 ATGA
-1290 VECARRLLAAGA
+1290 VECARRLLVAGA

-1313 ICTLT
+1313 VCTLT

-1336 SNGADPFLSTQ
+1336 AHGADPFLSTQ
-1347 LNDALCYSAAA
+1347 LNDALCYSVAA
-1358 QYGCYSAVAVCCA
+1358 QYGCYSAVAVCCT
-1371 HGRRACLRAAVRGGS
+1371 HGRRACLRAAVRGGA
-1386 RGSGAGA
+1386 RGGAGA

-1406 GPTNPQSRPP
+1406 APPARAP

-1441 TLELRA
+1441 TLELHT

-1468 LDHVI
+1468 LDDVI

-1529 EAVPCVAQP
+1529 ERVPPVAQP
-1538 PPAAP
+1538 PPPQAP
-1543 APARV
+1543 PPARV

-1563 RVEGRLFYG
+1563 RYDNYL
-1572 HKIVLVSESPRL
+1572 
-1584 RAMLAPPRPPG
+1584 
-1595 DAVPPPATNP
+1595 
-1605 PLVQIND
+1605 
-1612 IRYHIFEQ
+1612 IFFIC
-1620 VMKYLYS
+1620 L
-1627 GGCTGLD
+1627 
-1634 IPETDVLEVLAAA
+1634 
-1647 SFFQLL
+1647 
-1653 PLQRHC
+1653 
-1659 EARAAKSVDLHNL
+1659 
-1672 VSVYIHAKVYGAT
+1672 
-1685 QLLEY
+1685 
-1690 CQGFLLQN
+1690 
-1698 MVALLTFDDSVKR
+1698 
-1711 LLFGKRLPGHNV
+1711 
-1723 LGALLTTLQKR
+1723 
-1734 IETRKTQ
+1734 
-1741 AKTR
+1741 

>member
-1 MASEDACTPR
+1 
-11 VEAAPLSGASAV
+11 
-23 AGAASAGADA
+23 
-33 RSERGCAC
+33 
-41 AAWTPRRQ
+41 
-49 PAPHEILRPK
+49 
-59 PRRTVS
+59 
-65 VNPWR
+65 
-70 ARVVNQHRRH
+70 
-80 SGARRQLATRR
+80 
-91 LLVRSAAATQCGRHH
+91 
-106 QPDML
+106 ML
-111 CPARCSCFL
+111 CSARCSCFL
-120 CRELQN
+120 CRELQS
-126 CRADA
+126 CRAADA
-131 RKPKHNMC
+131 RKPTPKMC
-139 DNFILKKAEWE
+139 DNFILKKAEAWE

-170 PLSPK
+170 PLAPPK
-175 TRVTTHKSTSC
+175 PRVPPNKSTSC
-186 EQLYPH
+186 EQLYPQ
-192 PSEDEGP
+192 PKEDVGYA
-199 FVMRRAP
+199 MRKAP

-214 ENKPLFKLLGNSRLK
+214 EHKSVFKILGNSRSK
-229 KVNSSDASESKTRR
+229 KSDVPDSNVRR
-243 NVLNF
+243 SVLNF
-248 RKSETP
+248 RKNETP
-254 NSKNVHEK
+254 SSKNIHEK
-262 YIPLSQNHI
+262 YIPLPRATSPP

-276 EPKAWNSQSDCCRP
+276 EPKPWNSQYDDCCRP
-290 PVYQSTEKKKEE
+290 PIYQSVEKKIAAKE
-302 AKGSDKKMYS
+302 AGGDKKMYN
-312 NRLPCYEELSQ
+312 NRPPCYDELAE
-323 RLSQEITKKANLP
+323 RLSHERTRKVNIP
-336 LTEGGL
+336 LAEGGL

-362 RKHNEQKKE
+362 RKHSEQKKE
-371 EMKVNDEIPQKEE
+371 ENKQKEITPPKEE
-384 AIYANRLLDETSNLG
+384 AIYVNHQSIESAENLG
-399 LNIDVDKGGGPSE
+399 PDRDVDKGGGTQLVSE
-412 VQISEGIYSEIKTE
+412 VEVPEAVYAEIKAP
-426 DTKETTDVVTI
+426 DAKEELETI
-437 NDATYKKD
+437 SFSDATYKKD
-445 CFGTVG
+445 IFESVS
-451 SDGFLVVQFEGNY
+451 SDGFLVVEFEGNF

-469 LVDLVH
+469 LVELVH
-475 GGSSVD
+475 GGGRAEQN
-481 HHEATVLD
+481 EATVLD
-489 EDEHCDWSFI
+489 EDDLCDWSFI

-506 SSGSRPSEEAAW
+506 SSGCRPSEEAVW
-518 CGVSGARA
+518 CGAGAGVAGARA
-526 LRVRVSHAAPA
+526 LRVRVAGAAA
-537 QVARRLSPPPHA
+537 AHARRLSPPPHA
-549 HRATTPPPPTENGS
+549 HRATTPPPPPPTEPPN
-563 KPLHED
+563 KPNIEEQPPT
-569 SPQPSQDTPST
+569 SPDTPSA

-587 AVSQL
+587 AVSQI
-592 TVASSPVR
+592 TVASAPVR
-600 SAPAQS
+600 SAPVQS
-606 SYALERRAPKHDHH
+606 SYALERRVKHE
-620 HRPVDTVPPV
+620 HRPVETAPA

-656 GGEPGREEP
+656 GGEAGRDEP
-665 RRSRQPPHGRTKHR
+665 RRNRQPPHARTKHR

-734 SAAEARR
+734 STAEARR

-773 LVELRCVPWTAS
+773 LVELRYVPWTAG
-785 EVSRA
+785 EVTRA
-790 LQAGRCRDIAPRM
+790 LQSGRCRELAARM
-803 APDTPPR
+803 APDAPPR

-819 VRISREAQRLSQ
+819 VRIAREAQRLSQ

-840 VAGAFRIV
+840 VAGALRIV
-848 LSTPLADTCIK
+848 LSTPLADSCIK

-929 SSSAAN
+929 AGTAV
-935 ASITPA
+935 ASPITPA
-941 AVDHAVANCADLWGL
+941 TIDHAVANCADLWGL

-966 RIASGALSLSRWES
+966 RVASGALSLSRWES
-980 MSSLGSGSGSSSGVA
+980 MSSLGSGSSTGA
-995 QHRQLGL
+995 PRPENRALGL

-1023 NSSAGSATSVL
+1023 NSGGSGTSVL

-1046 AVLRRVN
+1046 AVLRQVN
-1053 PRLPPLSPAAERA
+1053 PRHPPLSPTAERA

-1076 EHTSSGGGSC
+1076 EHTSSGASGTGC
-1086 GGAGLWGERGAGAL
+1086 GAAATGGAGLWGERGAGAL
-1100 PPLGEWVRVVRAHAS
+1100 PPLGEWVRVARAHAA
-1115 LRQPPAV
+1115 LRPPPAV
-1122 PDADDVMQA
+1122 PDADDILQS

-1146 TLEEAIEPVW
+1146 TLEDAIEPAW
-1156 SRCTKTPD
+1156 SRCQRTAD
-1164 ELNRAALGLAQRAL
+1164 ELSRAALGLAQRAL

-1183 ELVGS
+1183 ELVGG
-1188 VRSLL
+1188 VRTLL
-1193 PPAGLDATDA
+1193 PPAGIDATDA
-1203 SGLTALMKAALA
+1203 SGLTALMKASLA
-1215 GEDQILAMLIEAG
+1215 GDEQVVAMLIEAG
-1228 ADPNIETGGSCAAH
+1228 ADPNIETAGAAAQH
-1242 CAMPLSP
+1242 CALLSP
-1249 RSPSTQQSNPAYTPP
+1249 RSPSRPPHSPTTPHTPTPGYTPP

-1279 SGSGGG
+1279 
-1285 NGSAA
+1285 AA
-1290 VECARRLLAAGA
+1290 GAGAVDVARRLLSAGA

-1313 ICTLT
+1313 VCTLT

-1336 SNGADPFLSTQ
+1336 SHGADPFLSTQ

-1358 QYGCYSAVAVCCA
+1358 QYGCYSAVAVCCT
-1371 HGRRACLRAAVRGGS
+1371 HGRRACLRAAVRGGA
-1386 RGSGAGA
+1386 RGAGGGA
-1393 VLSLEEVLAEGAA
+1393 ILSLEEVLAEGAPPA
-1406 GPTNPQSRPP
+1406 SGRPP
-1416 TFTKQQQRALQ
+1416 PFTKQQQRALQ
-1427 DAMYCAAETDHLDI
+1427 DAMYYAAETDHLDI

-1454 HAWTLSLAAAADAA
+1454 HAWTLSLAAAAESA

-1519 ADILCACYGR
+1519 ADILCACYGW
-1529 EAVPCVAQP
+1529 EPVPGVLEP

-1543 APARV
+1543 TPARV

-1572 HKIVLVSESPRL
+1572 HKIVLVSESSRL
-1584 RAMLAPPRPPG
+1584 RAMLAPPRTTP
-1595 DAVPPPATNP
+1595 DALPSNAP

-1627 GGCTGLD
+1627 GGCSGLD

-1698 MVALLTFDDSVKR
+1698 MVALLTYDDSVKR

-1723 LGALLTTLQKR
+1723 LSALLTTLQKR
-1734 IETRKTQ
+1734 IESRKNQ
-1741 AKTR
+1741 AKSR

>member
-1 MASEDACTPR
+1 
-11 VEAAPLSGASAV
+11 
-23 AGAASAGADA
+23 
-33 RSERGCAC
+33 
-41 AAWTPRRQ
+41 
-49 PAPHEILRPK
+49 
-59 PRRTVS
+59 
-65 VNPWR
+65 
-70 ARVVNQHRRH
+70 
-80 SGARRQLATRR
+80 
-91 LLVRSAAATQCGRHH
+91 
-106 QPDML
+106 ML

-120 CRELQN
+120 CRELQS
-126 CRADA
+126 CRAADA
-131 RKPKHNMC
+131 RKPPNKMS
-139 DNFILKKAEWE
+139 DNFILKKAEAWE

-158 ARLSVRHWQSRE
+158 ARLSVRHWQNRE
-170 PLSPK
+170 PIAPSK
-175 TRVTTHKSTSC
+175 TRLATHKSTSC

-192 PSEDEGP
+192 PSEEEGV
-199 FVMRRAP
+199 FGMRRAP
-206 STDRVKQT
+206 STDRVKPHS
-214 ENKPLFKLLGNSRLK
+214 EHKPLFKLLGNSRHK
-229 KVNSSDASESKTRR
+229 KVNNSDASESKVRR
-243 NVLNF
+243 SVLNF
-248 RKSETP
+248 RKNDSP

-262 YIPLSQNHI
+262 YVPLPQASTPI

-276 EPKAWNSQSDCCRP
+276 EPRPWTSQFDDCCKP
-290 PVYQSTEKKKEE
+290 PVYQSVEKNKEE
-302 AKGSDKKMYS
+302 TKGSIAERKIYS
-312 NRLPCYEELSQ
+312 NRPACYEELAQ
-323 RLSQEITKKANLP
+323 RLSQEKNKKPNLP

-362 RKHNEQKKE
+362 RKHSEQKIE
-371 EMKVNDEIPQKEE
+371 ENNHNQEIPPKEE
-384 AIYANRLLDETSNLG
+384 AIYANRLLDETGNLG
-399 LNIDVDKGGGPSE
+399 LSREVDRGGTQLVSE
-412 VQISEGIYSEIKTE
+412 VEVPEAIYSEIKSE
-426 DTKETTDVVTI
+426 ENSKDPSELVTI

-445 CFGTVG
+445 MFETMS
-451 SDGFLVVQFEGNY
+451 SDGFLIVEFEGNY

-469 LVDLVH
+469 LVDMVH
-475 GGSSVD
+475 GGVD

-489 EDEHCDWSFI
+489 EDENCDWSFI

-506 SSGSRPSEEAAW
+506 SSGGRPDEW
-518 CGVSGARA
+518 CGVAGARA
-526 LRVRVSHAAPA
+526 LRVRVGSAEAPA
-537 QVARRLSPPPHA
+537 AAHARRLSPPPPA
-549 HRATTPPPPTENGS
+549 RRASTPPPPHNN
-563 KPLHED
+563 
-569 SPQPSQDTPST
+569 
-580 AQLKPVS
+580 KPVTGPEEPVATEAVALKAVG
-587 AVSQL
+587 AVSPL
-592 TVASSPVR
+592 TAASAPVR
-600 SAPAQS
+600 GAPAQS
-606 SYALERRAPKHDHH
+606 SYALERRPRHDHH
-620 HRPVDTVPPV
+620 HRPPDPPPP

-656 GGEPGREEP
+656 GAGEAGREEP
-665 RRSRQPPHGRTKHR
+665 KRTRQPPHVRAKHR
-679 PHNKL
+679 AHNKL

-711 SSTATSGASSAGGG
+711 SSTATSGASSGGGG
-725 SNNGAPESG
+725 SNNGAPDNG

-785 EVSRA
+785 EIGRA
-790 LQAGRCRDIAPRM
+790 LQTGRCRELAPRL

-848 LSTPLADTCIK
+848 LSTPLADACIK

-912 YLCAGM
+912 YLCAGI

-929 SSSAAN
+929 GSSAATGPV
-935 ASITPA
+935 TPA
-941 AVDHAVANCADLWGL
+941 VVDHAVANCADLWGL

-966 RIASGALSLSRWES
+966 RVASGALSLSRWES
-980 MSSLGSGSGSSSGVA
+980 VSSMGSGSSSSA
-995 QHRQLGL
+995 SRPEHRQLGL

-1023 NSSAGSATSVL
+1023 GSSTGSGASGASVL

-1046 AVLRRVN
+1046 AVLRRVA
-1053 PRLPPLSPAAERA
+1053 PRHAPLAPSAERA

-1076 EHTSSGGGSC
+1076 EHNSNAASTASC
-1086 GGAGLWGERGAGAL
+1086 ANGLWGERGAGAL
-1100 PPLGEWVRVVRAHAS
+1100 PPLGEWVRVVRAHAA
-1115 LRQPPAV
+1115 LRPPPAV
-1122 PDADDVMQA
+1122 PDADDVIQA

-1136 PHADCPPRPV
+1136 PHADCPPRSV
-1146 TLEEAIEPVW
+1146 TLEEAIEPAW
-1156 SRCTKTPD
+1156 SRCTRTPD
-1164 ELNRAALGLAQRAL
+1164 ELSRAALGLAQRAL

-1183 ELVGS
+1183 DLLGGVKA
-1188 VRSLL
+1188 LL
-1193 PPAGLDATDA
+1193 PSTGLDSTDA
-1203 SGLTALMKAALA
+1203 AGLTALMKAALA
-1215 GEDQILAMLIEAG
+1215 GDDQIVAMLLESG
-1228 ADPNIETGGSCAAH
+1228 ADPNIETPGVAAPH
-1242 CAMPLSP
+1242 ASLLSP
-1249 RSPSTQQSNPAYTPP
+1249 RSPGTPGPQSPVYTPP

-1279 SGSGGG
+1279 GGG
-1285 NGSAA
+1285 A
-1290 VECARRLLAAGA
+1290 VECARKLLGAGA

-1308 ARGDD
+1308 ARGEDV
-1313 ICTLT
+1313 CTLT

-1324 GVGNLELVQLLL
+1324 GAGNQELVQLLL
-1336 SNGADPFLSTQ
+1336 SHGADPFLSTQ

-1358 QYGCYSAVAVCCA
+1358 QYGCYSAVAVCCT
-1371 HGRRACLRAAVRGGS
+1371 HGRRACLRAAVRGGT
-1386 RGSGAGA
+1386 RGAGA
-1393 VLSLEEVLAEGAA
+1393 VLSLEEVLAEGAPSA
-1406 GPTNPQSRPP
+1406 ARPA
-1416 TFTKQQQRALQ
+1416 FTKQQQRALQ
-1427 DAMYCAAETDHLDI
+1427 DAMYYAAETDHLDI

-1454 HAWTLSLAAAADAA
+1454 HAWTLSLAAAAEAA

-1508 YSKKEGTVLLL
+1508 YSKEGTVLLL
-1519 ADILCACYGR
+1519 ADILCACYGW
-1529 EAVPCVAQP
+1529 EPVPPVLEP
-1538 PPAAP
+1538 PPAAAP

-1572 HKIVLVSESPRL
+1572 HKIVLVSESARL
-1584 RAMLAPPRPPG
+1584 RAMLAPARAPSE
-1595 DAVPPPATNP
+1595 AVPAASTAP

-1627 GGCTGLD
+1627 GGCSGLE

-1698 MVALLTFDDSVKR
+1698 MVALLTYDDSVKR

-1734 IETRKTQ
+1734 IEARKNQ
-1741 AKTR
+1741 AKSR

>member
-1 MASEDACTPR
+1 
-11 VEAAPLSGASAV
+11 
-23 AGAASAGADA
+23 
-33 RSERGCAC
+33 
-41 AAWTPRRQ
+41 
-49 PAPHEILRPK
+49 
-59 PRRTVS
+59 
-65 VNPWR
+65 
-70 ARVVNQHRRH
+70 
-80 SGARRQLATRR
+80 
-91 LLVRSAAATQCGRHH
+91 
-106 QPDML
+106 ML

-120 CRELQN
+120 CRELQS
-126 CRADA
+126 CRAADA
-131 RKPKHNMC
+131 RKPPKHNMC
-139 DNFILKKAEWE
+139 DNFILKKAEAWE

-158 ARLSVRHWQSRE
+158 ARLSVRHWQNKE
-170 PLSPK
+170 PVMNK
-175 TRVTTHKSTSC
+175 TRINTHKSTSC

-192 PSEDEGP
+192 PSEDDVGP
-199 FVMRRAP
+199 FGMRRAP
-206 STDRVKQT
+206 STDRVKP
-214 ENKPLFKLLGNSRLK
+214 ESKPLFKILGNSKSK
-229 KVNSSDASESKTRR
+229 KINSDASETKARR
-243 NVLNF
+243 SVLNF
-248 RKSETP
+248 KKSDANP
-254 NSKNVHEK
+254 KNIHEK
-262 YIPLSQNHI
+262 YIPLPQTSSPE

-276 EPKAWNSQSDCCRP
+276 EPRPWNPQYDDCCRP
-290 PVYQSTEKKKEE
+290 PVYQSVEKRKEENNKGSVTEKKI
-302 AKGSDKKMYS
+302 YS
-312 NRLPCYEELSQ
+312 NRPPCYEELAQ
-323 RLSQEITKKANLP
+323 RLSQEKNKKSNQP
-336 LTEGGL
+336 IPENGL

-371 EMKVNDEIPQKEE
+371 EMKQTDEAHKKEE
-384 AIYANRLLDETSNLG
+384 AIYVNRLLDETANLG
-399 LNIDVDKGGGPSE
+399 LSKEVDKGGGTQMVSE
-412 VQISEGIYSEIKTE
+412 VEVPEAIYAEVKSEDAKDVSE
-426 DTKETTDVVTI
+426 VVTI
-437 NDATYKKD
+437 NDATYKKEV
-445 CFGTVG
+445 FETMS
-451 SDGFLVVQFEGNY
+451 SDGFLVVEFEGNF
-464 ERARQ
+464 ERARH
-469 LVDLVH
+469 LVELVH
-475 GGSSVD
+475 GGGNTD

-489 EDEHCDWSFI
+489 EDENCDWSFI

-506 SSGSRPSEEAAW
+506 SSGCRPSEEAAW
-518 CGVSGARA
+518 CGGVSGARA
-526 LRVRVSHAAPA
+526 LRVRVSSTSTPA
-537 QVARRLSPPPHA
+537 SAHARRLSPPPHA
-549 HRATTPPPPTENGS
+549 HRATTPPRPTSPNN
-563 KPLHED
+563 KPHHEEPTV
-569 SPQPSQDTPST
+569 SPEPATT
-580 AQLKPVS
+580 AQLKTVS

-592 TVASSPVR
+592 MVTSSPVKTV
-600 SAPAQS
+600 PQS
-606 SYALERRAPKHDHH
+606 SYALERRAKQEHH
-620 HRPVDTVPPV
+620 HRSLETVPAV

-656 GGEPGREEP
+656 GGGEAGRGET
-665 RRSRQPPHGRTKHR
+665 RRSRQPPQRTKHR

-711 SSTATSGASSAGGG
+711 SSTATSGASSAGG
-725 SNNGAPESG
+725 SNNGVQETG

-790 LQAGRCRDIAPRM
+790 LQAGRCKEIVHRM
-803 APDTPPR
+803 APDSPPR

-848 LSTPLADTCIK
+848 LSTPLADSCIK

-918 ETLLEEIALIA
+918 ENLLEEMALIA
-929 SSSAAN
+929 GGGASAGP
-935 ASITPA
+935 ITPA
-941 AVDHAVANCADLWGL
+941 VIDNAVANCADLWGL

-980 MSSLGSGSGSSSGVA
+980 MSSLGSGSSSGVSRPE
-995 QHRQLGL
+995 HRQLGL

-1009 TNGSGGSGTSAGSN
+1009 TNGSGGSGKSAGS
-1023 NSSAGSATSVL
+1023 SASCAASGGSGGSGTSATSGASVL

-1046 AVLRRVN
+1046 AVLRRVQ
-1053 PRLPPLSPAAERA
+1053 PRAPPLAPSAERA

-1076 EHTSSGGGSC
+1076 EHTSSGSGGSC
-1086 GGAGLWGERGAGAL
+1086 GASGLWGERGAGAL
-1100 PPLGEWVRVVRAHAS
+1100 PPLGEWLRVARAHAS
-1115 LRQPPAV
+1115 LRPPPAS
-1122 PDADDVMQA
+1122 PDADDVLQA

-1136 PHADCPPRPV
+1136 PHADCPPRSLV
-1146 TLEEAIEPVW
+1146 VEETIEPIW
-1156 SRCTKTPD
+1156 SRCSRSTD
-1164 ELNRAALGLAQRAL
+1164 DLGRAALGLAQRAL

-1183 ELVGS
+1183 ELVGG
-1188 VRSLL
+1188 VRALL
-1193 PPAGLDATDA
+1193 PSAGIDAADA
-1203 SGLTALMKAALA
+1203 AGLTALMKAALA
-1215 GEDQILAMLIEAG
+1215 GDDQIVAMLLEAG
-1228 ADPNIETGGSCAAH
+1228 ADPNIETGGICAAH
-1242 CAMPLSP
+1242 CAVPLSP
-1249 RSPSTQQSNPAYTPP
+1249 RSPNTQQTPQSYTPP
-1264 TAGWTALVYACSGAG
+1264 TAGWTALVYACAGSGAG
-1279 SGSGGG
+1279 G
-1285 NGSAA
+1285 A

-1313 ICTLT
+1313 VCTLT

-1336 SNGADPFLSTQ
+1336 SHGADPFLSTQ
-1347 LNDALCYSAAA
+1347 LNDALCYSPAA
-1358 QYGCYSAVAVCCA
+1358 QYGCYSAVAVCCT
-1371 HGRRACLRAAVRGGS
+1371 HGRRTCLRAAVRGGS
-1386 RGSGAGA
+1386 GGRGAGA
-1393 VLSLEEVLAEGAA
+1393 VLSLEEVLAEGAPTA
-1406 GPTNPQSRPP
+1406 GQARPQS
-1416 TFTKQQQRALQ
+1416 FTKQQQRALT
-1427 DAMYCAAETDHLDI
+1427 DAMYYAAETDHLDI

-1454 HAWTLSLAAAADAA
+1454 HAWTLSLAAAAEAS

-1519 ADILCACYGR
+1519 ADILCACYGW
-1529 EAVPCVAQP
+1529 EPVPPVAEP

-1543 APARV
+1543 TPSRV
-1548 DPSYVNNPSLADVTF
+1548 DPTYVNNPSLADVTF

-1584 RAMLAPPRPPG
+1584 RAMLAPPRP
-1595 DAVPPPATNP
+1595 ANEALPPANTTP

-1627 GGCTGLD
+1627 GGCSSLE

-1659 EARAAKSVDLHNL
+1659 EARAAKTVDLHNL

-1698 MVALLTFDDSVKR
+1698 MVALLTYDDSVKR

-1734 IETRKTQ
+1734 IESRKSQ
-1741 AKTR
+1741 SKPR

>member
-1 MASEDACTPR
+1 
-11 VEAAPLSGASAV
+11 
-23 AGAASAGADA
+23 
-33 RSERGCAC
+33 
-41 AAWTPRRQ
+41 
-49 PAPHEILRPK
+49 
-59 PRRTVS
+59 
-65 VNPWR
+65 
-70 ARVVNQHRRH
+70 
-80 SGARRQLATRR
+80 
-91 LLVRSAAATQCGRHH
+91 
-106 QPDML
+106 ML
-111 CPARCSCFL
+111 CSARCSCFL
-120 CRELQN
+120 CRELQS
-126 CRADA
+126 CRAADA
-131 RKPKHNMC
+131 RKPPNKHNMC
-139 DNFILKKAEWE
+139 DNFILKKAEAWE

-170 PLSPK
+170 PLAPGK
-175 TRVTTHKSTSC
+175 RTPTHKSTSC
-186 EQLYPH
+186 EQLYSQPT
-192 PSEDEGP
+192 DEGLYP
-199 FVMRRAP
+199 LRKAP
-206 STDRVKQT
+206 SSDRMKQT
-214 ENKPLFKLLGNSRLK
+214 DHKPLFKLLGNSRSK
-229 KVNSSDASESKTRR
+229 KISEPPDSNVRR
-243 NVLNF
+243 SVLNF
-248 RKSETP
+248 RKNEQP
-254 NSKNVHEK
+254 HSKNVHEK
-262 YIPLSQNHI
+262 YVPLPKGSTSL

-276 EPKAWNSQSDCCRP
+276 DPKQWNSKYDECCKP
-290 PVYQSTEKKKEE
+290 PVYQSVEKKMLDSK
-302 AKGSDKKMYS
+302 ADKKAYS
-312 NRLPCYEELSQ
+312 NRPPCYDELTE
-323 RLSQEITKKANLP
+323 RLSHEKNKKSTTP
-336 LTEGGL
+336 DRGL
-342 ANKITQNNNKVVIYF
+342 SNKITQNNNKVVIYF
-357 GDSII
+357 GDSLI
-362 RKHNEQKKE
+362 RKHNEERKE
-371 EMKVNDEIPQKEE
+371 EIKTQENIQVEE
-384 AIYANRLLDETSNLG
+384 AIYANRLVEETNNSG
-399 LNIDVDKGGGPSE
+399 IGREVDKGGGTQLVTE
-412 VQISEGIYSEIKTE
+412 VQVSEGIYTE
-426 DTKETTDVVTI
+426 VKPEVPDTPHI

-445 CFGTVG
+445 IRETMS
-451 SDGFLVVQFEGNY
+451 SDGFLIVEFEGNF

-475 GGSSVD
+475 GSSGAEQ
-481 HHEATVLD
+481 HEATMLD
-489 EDEHCDWSFI
+489 EDEQCDWSFI
-499 QDWRKRP
+499 QNWRKRP
-506 SSGSRPSEEAAW
+506 SSGCRPSEETW
-518 CGVSGARA
+518 CGAGVSGARA
-526 LRVRVSHAAPA
+526 LRVRVAGAAPA
-537 QVARRLSPPPHA
+537 HARRLSPPPHA
-549 HRATTPPPPTENGS
+549 HRATTPPPPAEPPAKPNTE
-563 KPLHED
+563 EQRAQTTD
-569 SPQPSQDTPST
+569 SPST

-587 AVSQL
+587 AVSQI

-600 SAPAQS
+600 SAPVQS
-606 SYALERRAPKHDHH
+606 SYALERRKHE
-620 HRPVDTVPPV
+620 HRPPDNPQ

-656 GGEPGREEP
+656 GGGEAGREEP
-665 RRSRQPPHGRTKHR
+665 RRSRQPPHARTKHR

-725 SNNGAPESG
+725 SNNGAQETG

-785 EVSRA
+785 EITRA
-790 LQAGRCRDIAPRM
+790 LQSGRCRELSARM
-803 APDTPPR
+803 APDAPSR

-819 VRISREAQRLSQ
+819 VRIAREAQRLSQ

-840 VAGAFRIV
+840 VAGAFRII
-848 LSTPLADTCIK
+848 LSTPLADACIK

-877 LGSAARARTSL
+877 LGSAARARTSF
-888 APGRFQRWML
+888 APGRFLRWML

-929 SSSAAN
+929 GSGAVT
-935 ASITPA
+935 TPIA
-941 AVDHAVANCADLWGL
+941 PATIDHAVANCSDLWGL

-966 RIASGALSLSRWES
+966 RVASGALSLSRWES
-980 MSSLGSGSGSSSGVA
+980 MSSLASGSGSSSGA
-995 QHRQLGL
+995 PRPENRQLGM

-1009 TNGSGGSGTSAGSN
+1009 TNGSGGSGTSGSN
-1023 NSSAGSATSVL
+1023 ASSAESGGTNGSVGSGASVL
-1034 LTTCAGSAAELR
+1034 LTTCAGSAGELR
-1046 AVLRRVN
+1046 AVLRQLS
-1053 PRLPPLSPAAERA
+1053 PRHSPLSPAGERA

-1076 EHTSSGGGSC
+1076 EHSTSNGSNGAC
-1086 GGAGLWGERGAGAL
+1086 GGNRRGGDCGVNVAREHSHH
-1100 PPLGEWVRVVRAHAS
+1100 LGS
-1115 LRQPPAV
+1115 G
-1122 PDADDVMQA
+1122 
-1131 ARLLL
+1131 LLL
-1136 PHADCPPRPV
+1136 PHADCPPRPI
-1146 TLEEAIEPVW
+1146 TLEEAIEPAW
-1156 SRCTKTPD
+1156 SRCTRTAD
-1164 ELNRAALGLAQRAL
+1164 ELSRAALGLAQRAL

-1183 ELVGS
+1183 EFVGG
-1188 VRSLL
+1188 VRALL
-1193 PPAGLDATDA
+1193 PPAGIDATDA

-1215 GEDQILAMLIEAG
+1215 GDEQVVAMLLEAG
-1228 ADPNIETGGSCAAH
+1228 ADPNIETGGAAAQH
-1242 CAMPLSP
+1242 NALLSP
-1249 RSPSTQQSNPAYTPP
+1249 SRSPNHPHSPSHANNSPANTYTPP

-1279 SGSGGG
+1279 AGGTG
-1285 NGSAA
+1285 A
-1290 VECARRLLAAGA
+1290 VEAARRLLAAGA

-1308 ARGDD
+1308 ARGEDV
-1313 ICTLT
+1313 CTLT

-1336 SNGADPFLSTQ
+1336 SHGADPFLSTQ

-1358 QYGCYSAVAVCCA
+1358 QYGCYSAVAVCCT
-1371 HGRRACLRAAVRGGS
+1371 HGRRACLRAAVRGGGG
-1386 RGSGAGA
+1386 RA
-1393 VLSLEEVLAEGAA
+1393 VLSLEEVLAEGAPPAA
-1406 GPTNPQSRPP
+1406 GRPP
-1416 TFTKQQQRALQ
+1416 PFSKQQQRALQ

-1454 HAWTLSLAAAADAA
+1454 HAWTLSLAAAAEAS

-1519 ADILCACYGR
+1519 ADILCACYGW
-1529 EAVPCVAQP
+1529 EAVPAVREP

-1548 DPSYVNNPSLADVTF
+1548 DVSYVNNPSLADVTF

-1584 RAMLAPPRPPG
+1584 RAMLAPTRNST
-1595 DAVPPPATNP
+1595 DAIPPANTTP

-1627 GGCTGLD
+1627 GGCSNLD
-1634 IPETDVLEVLAAA
+1634 IPESDVLEVLAAA

-1698 MVALLTFDDSVKR
+1698 MVALLTYDDSVKR

-1734 IETRKTQ
+1734 IESRKNQ
-1741 AKTR
+1741 AKSR

>member
-11 VEAAPLSGASAV
+11 AEAAPLT
-23 AGAASAGADA
+23 AGG
-33 RSERGCAC
+33 EGCAC
-41 AAWTPRRQ
+41 AAWPSRRAPQ
-49 PAPHEILRPK
+49 PIEILRPK
-59 PRRTVS
+59 PRR
-65 VNPWR
+65 
-70 ARVVNQHRRH
+70 
-80 SGARRQLATRR
+80 
-91 LLVRSAAATQCGRHH
+91 
-106 QPDML
+106 
-111 CPARCSCFL
+111 
-120 CRELQN
+120 
-126 CRADA
+126 
-131 RKPKHNMC
+131 
-139 DNFILKKAEWE
+139 
-150 PMKFIRGA
+150 
-158 ARLSVRHWQSRE
+158 
-170 PLSPK
+170 
-175 TRVTTHKSTSC
+175 
-186 EQLYPH
+186 
-192 PSEDEGP
+192 
-199 FVMRRAP
+199 
-206 STDRVKQT
+206 
-214 ENKPLFKLLGNSRLK
+214 
-229 KVNSSDASESKTRR
+229 
-243 NVLNF
+243 
-248 RKSETP
+248 
-254 NSKNVHEK
+254 
-262 YIPLSQNHI
+262 
-271 EHIYS
+271 
-276 EPKAWNSQSDCCRP
+276 
-290 PVYQSTEKKKEE
+290 
-302 AKGSDKKMYS
+302 
-312 NRLPCYEELSQ
+312 
-323 RLSQEITKKANLP
+323 
-336 LTEGGL
+336 
-342 ANKITQNNNKVVIYF
+342 
-357 GDSII
+357 
-362 RKHNEQKKE
+362 
-371 EMKVNDEIPQKEE
+371 
-384 AIYANRLLDETSNLG
+384 
-399 LNIDVDKGGGPSE
+399 
-412 VQISEGIYSEIKTE
+412 
-426 DTKETTDVVTI
+426 
-437 NDATYKKD
+437 
-445 CFGTVG
+445 
-451 SDGFLVVQFEGNY
+451 
-464 ERARQ
+464 
-469 LVDLVH
+469 
-475 GGSSVD
+475 
-481 HHEATVLD
+481 
-489 EDEHCDWSFI
+489 
-499 QDWRKRP
+499 P
-506 SSGSRPSEEAAW
+506 SSGCRPSEEGAW
-518 CGVSGARA
+518 CGGVGVTGARA
-526 LRVRVSHAAPA
+526 LRVRVSSGAAPA
-537 QVARRLSPPPHA
+537 PAPAHARRLSPPPHA
-549 HRATTPPPPTENGS
+549 HRATTPPRPTSPNN
-563 KPLHED
+563 KPHQED
-569 SPQPSQDTPST
+569 PAPTSPETPGT

-592 TVASSPVR
+592 TVASAPVR

-656 GGEPGREEP
+656 GGGEAGRDEP
-665 RRSRQPPHGRTKHR
+665 RRSRQPPHTRTKHR

-725 SNNGAPESG
+725 SNNGAPENG

-773 LVELRCVPWTAS
+773 LVELRCVPWTAG
-785 EVSRA
+785 EISRA
-790 LQAGRCRDIAPRM
+790 LQGGRCREIAPKM
-803 APDTPPR
+803 APDAPPR

-819 VRISREAQRLSQ
+819 VRIAREAQRLSQ

-848 LSTPLADTCIK
+848 LSTPLADACIK

-929 SSSAAN
+929 SSSSTN
-935 ASITPA
+935 APITPA
-941 AVDHAVANCADLWGL
+941 TIDLAVANCADLWGL

-966 RIASGALSLSRWES
+966 RIASGALSLSQWES
-980 MSSLGSGSGSSSGVA
+980 MSSLGSGSSSGISRPE
-995 QHRQLGL
+995 HRQLGL

-1023 NSSAGSATSVL
+1023 NSSGGSSTSVL

-1046 AVLRRVN
+1046 CVLRRVN
-1053 PRLPPLSPAAERA
+1053 PRHPPLSPSAERA
-1066 LYYFMRCSQL
+1066 LYYFMRCEQL
-1076 EHTSSGGGSC
+1076 EHNTSTSGSC
-1086 GGAGLWGERGAGAL
+1086 VNGAGLWGERGAGAL
-1100 PPLGEWVRVVRAHAS
+1100 PPLGEWVRVIRAHAS
-1115 LRQPPAV
+1115 LRPPPGV

-1146 TLEEAIEPVW
+1146 SLEEAIEPAW
-1156 SRCTKTPD
+1156 SRCTRNPD
-1164 ELNRAALGLAQRAL
+1164 ELSRAALGLAQRAL

-1183 ELVGS
+1183 DLVGG

-1193 PPAGLDATDA
+1193 PSTGLDAADA

-1215 GEDQILAMLIEAG
+1215 GDDQIVAMLLEAG
-1228 ADPNIETGGSCAAH
+1228 SDPNAETPGAAAQH
-1242 CAMPLSP
+1242 SALLSP
-1249 RSPSTQQSNPAYTPP
+1249 RSPSNPTHSPAAQQVTPTYTPP
-1264 TAGWTALVYACSGAG
+1264 TAGWTALVYACAGAG
-1279 SGSGGG
+1279 SGAGAAGGG
-1285 NGSAA
+1285 ATAA
-1290 VECARRLLAAGA
+1290 GAIECARRLLAAGA
-1302 RVDGAP
+1302 RLDGAP
-1308 ARGDD
+1308 ARGEDV
-1313 ICTLT
+1313 CTLT

-1336 SNGADPFLSTQ
+1336 SHGADPFLSTQ

-1358 QYGCYSAVAVCCA
+1358 QYGCYSAVAVCCT
-1371 HGRRACLRAAVRGGS
+1371 HGRRACLRAAVRGGAK
-1386 RGSGAGA
+1386 GAGAGA
-1393 VLSLEEVLAEGAA
+1393 VLSLEEVLAEGASSGA
-1406 GPTNPQSRPP
+1406 APRPA
-1416 TFTKQQQRALQ
+1416 FTKQQQRALQ
-1427 DAMYCAAETDHLDI
+1427 DAMYYAAETDHLDI

-1454 HAWTLSLAAAADAA
+1454 HAWTLSLAAAADAS

-1519 ADILCACYGR
+1519 ADILCACYGW
-1529 EAVPCVAQP
+1529 EPVPGVVEP
-1538 PPAAP
+1538 PPSAAP
-1543 APARV
+1543 TPARV

-1584 RAMLAPPRPPG
+1584 RAMLAPPRAPSEG
-1595 DAVPPPATNP
+1595 LAPANTTP

-1627 GGCTGLD
+1627 GGCSNLD
-1634 IPETDVLEVLAAA
+1634 IPESDVLEVLAAA

-1659 EARAAKSVDLHNL
+1659 EARAAKTVDLHNL

-1698 MVALLTFDDSVKR
+1698 MVALLTYDDSVKR

-1723 LGALLTTLQKR
+1723 LGALLNTLQKR
-1734 IETRKTQ
+1734 IETRKNQ

>member
-1 MASEDACTPR
+1 
-11 VEAAPLSGASAV
+11 
-23 AGAASAGADA
+23 
-33 RSERGCAC
+33 
-41 AAWTPRRQ
+41 
-49 PAPHEILRPK
+49 
-59 PRRTVS
+59 
-65 VNPWR
+65 
-70 ARVVNQHRRH
+70 
-80 SGARRQLATRR
+80 
-91 LLVRSAAATQCGRHH
+91 
-106 QPDML
+106 ML
-111 CPARCSCFL
+111 CSARCSCFL
-120 CRELQN
+120 CRELQS
-126 CRADA
+126 CRAADA
-131 RKPKHNMC
+131 RKPPNKQNMS
-139 DNFILKKAEWE
+139 DNFILKKAEAWE

-170 PLSPK
+170 PLAPGKPRSP
-175 TRVTTHKSTSC
+175 THKSTSC
-186 EQLYPH
+186 EQLYPQ
-192 PSEDEGP
+192 PSEEGSYAL
-199 FVMRRAP
+199 RKAP
-206 STDRVKQT
+206 SSDRMKQSD
-214 ENKPLFKLLGNSRLK
+214 NKPLFKLLGNSRSK
-229 KVNSSDASESKTRR
+229 KISDNPDPNVRR
-243 NVLNF
+243 SVLNF
-248 RKSETP
+248 RKNEQK

-262 YIPLSQNHI
+262 YVPLQKNSTSL

-276 EPKAWNSQSDCCRP
+276 EPKLWNSKLDECCRP
-290 PVYQSTEKKKEE
+290 PIYQSVEKKV
-302 AKGSDKKMYS
+302 ADNKGADKKILN
-312 NRLPCYEELSQ
+312 NRPPCYDELAKK
-323 RLSQEITKKANLP
+323 LSDERNKKVPEN
-336 LTEGGL
+336 GL
-342 ANKITQNNNKVVIYF
+342 ANKITQSNNKVVIYF
-357 GDSII
+357 GDSLI
-362 RKHNEQKKE
+362 RKHNEEKKE
-371 EMKVNDEIPQKEE
+371 EKAQEQKEE
-384 AIYANRLLDETSNLG
+384 AIYANRVMDEKDQSG
-399 LNIDVDKGGGPSE
+399 IGREVDKGGGTQLISE
-412 VQISEGIYSEIKTE
+412 VQVTEAIYSEIKNE
-426 DTKETTDVVTI
+426 PAPGPIPI

-445 CFGTVG
+445 VKETMS
-451 SDGFLVVQFEGNY
+451 SDGFLIVEFEGNF

-469 LVDLVH
+469 LVELVH
-475 GGSSVD
+475 GGGSGMEQ
-481 HHEATVLD
+481 HEATMLD
-489 EDEHCDWSFI
+489 DDEQCDWSFI
-499 QDWRKRP
+499 QNWRKRP
-506 SSGSRPSEEAAW
+506 SSGCRPEEAW
-518 CGVSGARA
+518 CSAGVSGARA
-526 LRVRVSHAAPA
+526 LRVRVAGAAPA
-537 QVARRLSPPPHA
+537 HARRLSPPPHA
-549 HRATTPPPPTENGS
+549 HRATTPPPPPPIDPPA
-563 KPLHED
+563 KPNPED
-569 SPQPSQDTPST
+569 SRTEAPEAPSG
-580 AQLKPVS
+580 AQLKAIS
-587 AVSQL
+587 AVSPV
-592 TVASSPVR
+592 TAASTPVK
-600 SAPAQS
+600 SAPALS
-606 SYALERRAPKHDHH
+606 SYALERRKHD
-620 HRPVDTVPPV
+620 RPADTPQ

-656 GGEPGREEP
+656 GGGEAGRDEP
-665 RRSRQPPHGRTKHR
+665 RRSRQPPHPRTKHR

-711 SSTATSGASSAGGG
+711 SSTATSGASSGGGG
-725 SNNGAPESG
+725 SNNAQETG

-773 LVELRCVPWTAS
+773 LVELRCVPWTAG

-790 LQAGRCRDIAPRM
+790 LQTGRCREAAARL
-803 APDTPPR
+803 APDAPPR

-819 VRISREAQRLSQ
+819 VRIAREAQRLSQ

-840 VAGAFRIV
+840 VAGAFRII
-848 LSTPLADTCIK
+848 LSTPLADSCIK

-888 APGRFQRWML
+888 APGRFLRWML

-929 SSSAAN
+929 GSGAA
-935 ASITPA
+935 AAPITPA
-941 AVDHAVANCADLWGL
+941 TIDHAVANCADLWGL

-966 RIASGALSLSRWES
+966 RVASGALSLSRWES
-980 MSSLGSGSGSSSGVA
+980 MSSLGSGTGSSSGA
-995 QHRQLGL
+995 PRPENRQLGM

-1009 TNGSGGSGTSAGSN
+1009 TNGSAGSGTSGSN
-1023 NSSAGSATSVL
+1023 TSTSESAGTNGSAGSGASVL
-1034 LTTCAGSAAELR
+1034 LTTCAGSAGELR
-1046 AVLRRVN
+1046 AVLRQLS
-1053 PRLPPLSPAAERA
+1053 PRHPPLSPAGERA

-1076 EHTSSGGGSC
+1076 EHSTSGASAGAGAC
-1086 GGAGLWGERGAGAL
+1086 GGAGGLWGERGAGAL
-1100 PPLGEWVRVVRAHAS
+1100 PPLGEWVRVARAHAA
-1115 LRQPPAV
+1115 LRPPPVV
-1122 PDADDVMQA
+1122 PDADDVLQA

-1146 TLEEAIEPVW
+1146 TMEEAIEPAW
-1156 SRCTKTPD
+1156 SRCTRTVD
-1164 ELNRAALGLAQRAL
+1164 EVSRAALGLAQRAL
-1178 LSGRP
+1178 LSGRA
-1183 ELVGS
+1183 EFLSG
-1188 VRSLL
+1188 VRALL
-1193 PPAGLDATDA
+1193 PPAGIDATDG

-1215 GEDQILAMLIEAG
+1215 GDEQVVAMLLEAG
-1228 ADPNIETGGSCAAH
+1228 ADPNIETGGLAAQH
-1242 CAMPLSP
+1242 SALLSP
-1249 RSPSTQQSNPAYTPP
+1249 SRSPNHPHSSHLGNTPANAYTPP

-1279 SGSGGG
+1279 AGGSG
-1285 NGSAA
+1285 A
-1290 VECARRLLAAGA
+1290 VEAARRLLAAGA

-1308 ARGDD
+1308 ARGEDV
-1313 ICTLT
+1313 CTLT

-1336 SNGADPFLSTQ
+1336 SHGADPFLSTQ
-1347 LNDALCYSAAA
+1347 LTDALCYSAAA
-1358 QYGCYSAVAVCCA
+1358 QYGCYSAVAVCCT
-1371 HGRRACLRAAVRGGS
+1371 HGRRACLRAAVRGGGG
-1386 RGSGAGA
+1386 RA
-1393 VLSLEEVLAEGAA
+1393 VLSLEEVLAEGAPPAA
-1406 GPTNPQSRPP
+1406 GRPP
-1416 TFTKQQQRALQ
+1416 PFTKQQQRALQ

-1454 HAWTLSLAAAADAA
+1454 HAWTLSLAAAAEAS

-1487 DSHYSKQ
+1487 DSHYGKQ

-1519 ADILCACYGR
+1519 ADILCACYGW
-1529 EAVPCVAQP
+1529 EAVPGVREP
-1538 PPAAP
+1538 PPATA

-1548 DPSYVNNPSLADVTF
+1548 DVSYVNNPSLADVTF

-1584 RAMLAPPRPPG
+1584 RSMLAPARNS
-1595 DAVPPPATNP
+1595 AEALPPANTTP

-1627 GGCTGLD
+1627 GGCSNLD
-1634 IPETDVLEVLAAA
+1634 IPESDVLEVLAAA

-1698 MVALLTFDDSVKR
+1698 MVALLTYDDSVKR

-1723 LGALLTTLQKR
+1723 LGALLVTLQKR
-1734 IETRKTQ
+1734 IESRKNQ
-1741 AKTR
+1741 AKVR

>member
-1 MASEDACTPR
+1 
-11 VEAAPLSGASAV
+11 
-23 AGAASAGADA
+23 
-33 RSERGCAC
+33 
-41 AAWTPRRQ
+41 
-49 PAPHEILRPK
+49 
-59 PRRTVS
+59 
-65 VNPWR
+65 
-70 ARVVNQHRRH
+70 
-80 SGARRQLATRR
+80 
-91 LLVRSAAATQCGRHH
+91 
-106 QPDML
+106 ML

-120 CRELQN
+120 CRELQS
-126 CRADA
+126 CHAADA
-131 RKPKHNMC
+131 RKPPNKMC
-139 DNFILKKAEWE
+139 DNFILKKAEAWE

-158 ARLSVRHWQSRE
+158 ARLSVRHWQNRE
-170 PLSPK
+170 PINPSK
-175 TRVTTHKSTSC
+175 NRITTHKSTSC

-192 PSEDEGP
+192 PSEDDSGP
-199 FVMRRAP
+199 FGMRRAP
-206 STDRVKQT
+206 STDRVKP
-214 ENKPLFKLLGNSRLK
+214 ESKPLFKILGNSRLK
-229 KVNSSDASESKTRR
+229 KNNSNDVTECKARR
-243 NVLNF
+243 SVLNF
-248 RKSETP
+248 RKNEAP
-254 NSKNVHEK
+254 NVKNIHEK
-262 YIPLSQNHI
+262 YIPLPLASSPE

-276 EPKAWNSQSDCCRP
+276 EPRPWNSQFDDCCRP
-290 PVYQSTEKKKEE
+290 PVYQSVEKKKDES
-302 AKGSDKKMYS
+302 KGSVSEKKIYS
-312 NRLPCYEELSQ
+312 NRPPCYEELAQ
-323 RLSQEITKKANLP
+323 RLSQEKNKKSNLP
-336 LTEGGL
+336 ISENGL

-371 EMKVNDEIPQKEE
+371 DPKKEEPPAKEE
-384 AIYANRLLDETSNLG
+384 AIYANRLLDETGNLG
-399 LNIDVDKGGGPSE
+399 LSREVDKGGTKLVSE
-412 VQISEGIYSEIKTE
+412 VEVPEAIYAEVRSEGSKDTSE
-426 DTKETTDVVTI
+426 VVTV

-445 CFGTVG
+445 IFGTIS
-451 SDGFLVVQFEGNY
+451 SDGFLVVEFEGNF

-469 LVDLVH
+469 LVELVH
-475 GGSSVD
+475 SGGGTD

-489 EDEHCDWSFI
+489 EDDHFDWSFI

-506 SSGSRPSEEAAW
+506 SSGCRPSEEGAW
-518 CGVSGARA
+518 CGGVGVTGARA
-526 LRVRVSHAAPA
+526 LRVRVSSGAAPA
-537 QVARRLSPPPHA
+537 PAPAHARRLSPPPHA
-549 HRATTPPPPTENGS
+549 HRATTPPRPTSPNN
-563 KPLHED
+563 KPHQED
-569 SPQPSQDTPST
+569 PAPTSPETPGT

-592 TVASSPVR
+592 TVASAPVR

-656 GGEPGREEP
+656 GGGEAGRDEP
-665 RRSRQPPHGRTKHR
+665 RRSRQPPHTRTKHR

-725 SNNGAPESG
+725 SNNGAPENG

-773 LVELRCVPWTAS
+773 LVELRCVPWTAG
-785 EVSRA
+785 EISRA
-790 LQAGRCRDIAPRM
+790 LQGGRCREIAPKM
-803 APDTPPR
+803 APDAPPR

-819 VRISREAQRLSQ
+819 VRIAREAQRLSQ

-848 LSTPLADTCIK
+848 LSTPLADACIK

-929 SSSAAN
+929 SSSSTN
-935 ASITPA
+935 APITPA
-941 AVDHAVANCADLWGL
+941 TIDLAVANCADLWGL

-966 RIASGALSLSRWES
+966 RIASGALSLSQWES
-980 MSSLGSGSGSSSGVA
+980 MSSLGSGSSSGISRPE
-995 QHRQLGL
+995 HRQLGL

-1023 NSSAGSATSVL
+1023 NSSGGSSTSVL

-1046 AVLRRVN
+1046 CVLRRVN
-1053 PRLPPLSPAAERA
+1053 PRHPPLSPSAERA
-1066 LYYFMRCSQL
+1066 LYYFMRCEQL
-1076 EHTSSGGGSC
+1076 EHNTSTSGSC
-1086 GGAGLWGERGAGAL
+1086 VNGAGLWGERGAGAL
-1100 PPLGEWVRVVRAHAS
+1100 PPLGEWVRVIRAHAS
-1115 LRQPPAV
+1115 LRPPPGV

-1146 TLEEAIEPVW
+1146 SLEEAIEPAW
-1156 SRCTKTPD
+1156 SRCTRNPD
-1164 ELNRAALGLAQRAL
+1164 ELSRAALGLAQRAL

-1183 ELVGS
+1183 DLVGG

-1193 PPAGLDATDA
+1193 PSTGLDAADA

-1215 GEDQILAMLIEAG
+1215 GDDQIVAMLLEAG
-1228 ADPNIETGGSCAAH
+1228 SDPNAETPGAAAQH
-1242 CAMPLSP
+1242 SALLSP
-1249 RSPSTQQSNPAYTPP
+1249 RSPSNPTHSPAAQQVTPTYTPP
-1264 TAGWTALVYACSGAG
+1264 TAGWTALVYACAGAG
-1279 SGSGGG
+1279 SGAGAAGGG
-1285 NGSAA
+1285 ATAA
-1290 VECARRLLAAGA
+1290 GAIECARRLLAAGA
-1302 RVDGAP
+1302 RLDGAP
-1308 ARGDD
+1308 ARGEDV
-1313 ICTLT
+1313 CTLT

-1336 SNGADPFLSTQ
+1336 SHGADPFLSTQ

-1358 QYGCYSAVAVCCA
+1358 QYGCYSAVAVCCT
-1371 HGRRACLRAAVRGGS
+1371 HGRRACLRAAVRGGAK
-1386 RGSGAGA
+1386 GAGAGA
-1393 VLSLEEVLAEGAA
+1393 VLSLEEVLAEGASSGA
-1406 GPTNPQSRPP
+1406 APRPA
-1416 TFTKQQQRALQ
+1416 FTKQQQRALQ
-1427 DAMYCAAETDHLDI
+1427 DAMYYAAETDHLDI

-1454 HAWTLSLAAAADAA
+1454 HAWTLSLAAAADAS

-1519 ADILCACYGR
+1519 ADILCACYGW
-1529 EAVPCVAQP
+1529 EPVPGVVEP
-1538 PPAAP
+1538 PPSAAP
-1543 APARV
+1543 TPARV

-1584 RAMLAPPRPPG
+1584 RAMLAPPRAPSEG
-1595 DAVPPPATNP
+1595 LAPANTTP

-1627 GGCTGLD
+1627 GGCSNLD
-1634 IPETDVLEVLAAA
+1634 IPESDVLEVLAAA

-1659 EARAAKSVDLHNL
+1659 EARAAKTVDLHNL

-1698 MVALLTFDDSVKR
+1698 MVALLTYDDSVKR

-1723 LGALLTTLQKR
+1723 LGALLNTLQKR
-1734 IETRKTQ
+1734 IETRKNQ

>member
-1 MASEDACTPR
+1 
-11 VEAAPLSGASAV
+11 
-23 AGAASAGADA
+23 
-33 RSERGCAC
+33 
-41 AAWTPRRQ
+41 
-49 PAPHEILRPK
+49 
-59 PRRTVS
+59 
-65 VNPWR
+65 
-70 ARVVNQHRRH
+70 
-80 SGARRQLATRR
+80 
-91 LLVRSAAATQCGRHH
+91 
-106 QPDML
+106 ML

-120 CRELQN
+120 CRELQS
-126 CRADA
+126 CRAADA
-131 RKPKHNMC
+131 RKPPNKHNMS
-139 DNFILKKAEWE
+139 DNFILKKAEAWE

-170 PLSPK
+170 PLNSTK
-175 TRVTTHKSTSC
+175 TRIATHKSTSC

-192 PSEDEGP
+192 PSEEQAGP
-199 FVMRRAP
+199 FGMRRAP

-214 ENKPLFKLLGNSRLK
+214 DHKPLFKILGNSRLK
-229 KVNSSDASESKTRR
+229 KVNSTDAAESKVRR
-243 NVLNF
+243 SVLNF
-248 RKSETP
+248 RKNETP
-254 NSKNVHEK
+254 NTNNVHEK
-262 YIPLSQNHI
+262 YLPLPQMSAST
-271 EHIYS
+271 EHVYS
-276 EPKAWNSQSDCCRP
+276 EPRPWNSQPQYDDCCRP
-290 PVYQSTEKKKEE
+290 PVYQSVEKRREENKVTNAEKKN
-302 AKGSDKKMYS
+302 MLT
-312 NRLPCYEELSQ
+312 NRLSCYEELAQKISQ
-323 RLSQEITKKANLP
+323 DKNKKPNLP

-362 RKHNEQKKE
+362 RKHNEQKREEKLKE
-371 EMKVNDEIPQKEE
+371 ENQKPE
-384 AIYANRLLDETSNLG
+384 AIYVNRFVNETETIGLDNFLYKADECPTPE
-399 LNIDVDKGGGPSE
+399 IQVSE
-412 VQISEGIYSEIKTE
+412 AIYSEIKSE
-426 DTKETTDVVTI
+426 DPIDDVVTI
-437 NDATYKKD
+437 NDATYRKD
-445 CFGTVG
+445 VLGTIS
-451 SDGFLVVQFEGNY
+451 SDGFLVVEFEENF

-469 LVDLVH
+469 LVELVH
-475 GGSSVD
+475 GGSSE

-489 EDEHCDWSFI
+489 DEEPCDWSFV
-499 QDWRKRP
+499 QEWRKRP
-506 SSGSRPSEEAAW
+506 SSGCRPGEEGAW
-518 CGVSGARA
+518 CSSVGGARA
-526 LRVRVSHAAPA
+526 LRVRVSHATAAAAP
-537 QVARRLSPPPHA
+537 VTRRLSPPPHA
-549 HRATTPPPPTENGS
+549 HRATTPPPPSELNKS
-563 KPLHED
+563 HEEI
-569 SPQPSQDTPST
+569 PQAVPEPTST
-580 AQLKPVS
+580 APPKPVT

-592 TVASSPVR
+592 TNAASP
-600 SAPAQS
+600 QT
-606 SYALERRAPKHDHH
+606 SYPLERRAPKHDHLH
-620 HRPVDTVPPV
+620 STPA

-656 GGEPGREEP
+656 GGGEAGREEP
-665 RRSRQPPHGRTKHR
+665 RRSRQQPHVRTKHR

-725 SNNGAPESG
+725 SNNGVPENG
-734 SAAEARR
+734 SATDARR

-773 LVELRCVPWTAS
+773 LVELRCMPWTAS
-785 EVSRA
+785 EVSRV
-790 LQAGRCRDIAPRM
+790 LQTGRCRDLAPKM

-819 VRISREAQRLSQ
+819 VRIAREAQRLSQ

-840 VAGAFRIV
+840 VAGAFKIV
-848 LSTPLADTCIK
+848 LSTPLADACIK
-859 GCQRAA
+859 ACQRAA

-871 GSAARR
+871 GGAARR
-877 LGSAARARTSL
+877 LGSATRARTSL
-888 APGRFQRWML
+888 APGRFHRWML
-898 DVRVASFVHEYAAI
+898 DVRVAPFVHEYAAI

-929 SSSAAN
+929 AASSGGSN
-935 ASITPA
+935 VGVPSITPA
-941 AVDHAVANCADLWGL
+941 AVDLAVANCADLWGL

-980 MSSLGSGSGSSSGVA
+980 MSSLGSGSSSGMTRPE
-995 QHRQLGL
+995 HRQLGL

-1009 TNGSGGSGTSAGSN
+1009 TNGSNGSGTSAGSN
-1023 NSSAGSATSVL
+1023 TGSAGSSASVL
-1034 LTTCAGSAAELR
+1034 LTTCAGSSAELR
-1046 AVLRRVN
+1046 AVLRRVH
-1053 PRLPPLSPAAERA
+1053 PRAPPLSPPAERA

-1076 EHTSSGGGSC
+1076 EHSSSTGGSC
-1086 GGAGLWGERGAGAL
+1086 GGAGLWGERGSGAL
-1100 PPLGEWVRVVRAHAS
+1100 PPLGEWVRVIRAHAS
-1115 LRQPPAV
+1115 LRPPPAV

-1136 PHADCPPRPV
+1136 PHADCPPRPI
-1146 TLEEAIEPVW
+1146 TIEEAIEPVW
-1156 SRCTKTPD
+1156 SRCTRTPD
-1164 ELNRAALGLAQRAL
+1164 ELNRVALGLAQRAL

-1183 ELVGS
+1183 EIVGGI
-1188 VRSLL
+1188 RTLL

-1203 SGLTALMKAALA
+1203 SGMTVLMKAALA
-1215 GEDQILAMLIEAG
+1215 GDDQIVTMLLEAG
-1228 ADPNIETGGSCAAH
+1228 ADPNVETGGSSAAH

-1249 RSPSTQQSNPAYTPP
+1249 RSPGTHQSNPAYTPP

-1279 SGSGGG
+1279 DGG
-1285 NGSAA
+1285 AL
-1290 VECARRLLAAGA
+1290 ECARRLLSAGA

-1313 ICTLT
+1313 VCTLT

-1347 LNDALCYSAAA
+1347 LNDALCYSVAA
-1358 QYGCYSAVAVCCA
+1358 QYGCYSAVAVCCT
-1371 HGRRACLRAAVRGGS
+1371 HGRRGCLRAAMRGGA
-1386 RGSGAGA
+1386 RVAGE

-1406 GPTNPQSRPP
+1406 GAGAPTRPP
-1416 TFTKQQQRALQ
+1416 AFTKQQQRALQ

-1529 EAVPCVAQP
+1529 EPVPSVEPP

-1584 RAMLAPPRPPG
+1584 RAMLAPPRPSSE
-1595 DAVPPPATNP
+1595 ALPPTNTTP

-1627 GGCTGLD
+1627 GGCSGLD

-1672 VSVYIHAKVYGAT
+1672 VSVYIHAKVYGAS

-1698 MVALLTFDDSVKR
+1698 MVALLTYDDSVKR

-1734 IETRKTQ
+1734 IESRKSHS
-1741 AKTR
+1741 KTR

>member
-1 MASEDACTPR
+1 MVR
-11 VEAAPLSGASAV
+11 
-23 AGAASAGADA
+23 
-33 RSERGCAC
+33 
-41 AAWTPRRQ
+41 RRQ
-49 PAPHEILRPK
+49 C
-59 PRRTVS
+59 
-65 VNPWR
+65 
-70 ARVVNQHRRH
+70 ARHAHAN
-80 SGARRQLATRR
+80 
-91 LLVRSAAATQCGRHH
+91 
-106 QPDML
+106 ML

-120 CRELQN
+120 CRELQS
-126 CRADA
+126 CRAADA
-131 RKPKHNMC
+131 RKPPNKMC
-139 DNFILKKAEWE
+139 DNFILKKAEAWE

-158 ARLSVRHWQSRE
+158 ARLSVRHWQNRE
-170 PLSPK
+170 PATPAK
-175 TRVTTHKSTSC
+175 TRLATHKSTSC

-192 PSEDEGP
+192 PSEEEGM
-199 FVMRRAP
+199 FGMRRAP
-206 STDRVKQT
+206 STDRVKPQS
-214 ENKPLFKLLGNSRLK
+214 EHKSVFKLLGNSRHK
-229 KVNSSDASESKTRR
+229 KVSSSDASESKVRR
-243 NVLNF
+243 SVLNF
-248 RKSETP
+248 RKNDPP
-254 NSKNVHEK
+254 NSKNIHEK
-262 YIPLSQNHI
+262 YVPLPQASPL

-276 EPKAWNSQSDCCRP
+276 EPRPWTSQFDDCCRP
-290 PVYQSTEKKKEE
+290 PVYQSVEKRKEDRASIAE
-302 AKGSDKKMYS
+302 RNMYS
-312 NRLPCYEELSQ
+312 SRPACYEELAH
-323 RLSQEITKKANLP
+323 RLSQENMKKPSLP

-362 RKHNEQKKE
+362 RKHGEQRITEENNNNEEIPHKE
-371 EMKVNDEIPQKEE
+371 EV
-384 AIYANRLLDETSNLG
+384 IYANRLLDETGNLG
-399 LNIDVDKGGGPSE
+399 LSREVDKGGTQLVSE
-412 VQISEGIYSEIKTE
+412 VEVPEAIYSEIKSGE
-426 DTKETTDVVTI
+426 NGDPSETVII

-445 CFGTVG
+445 AFGTMS
-451 SDGFLVVQFEGNY
+451 SDGFLIVEFEGNF

-469 LVDLVH
+469 LVDMVH
-475 GGSSVD
+475 GGTD

-489 EDEHCDWSFI
+489 EDENCDWSFI

-506 SSGSRPSEEAAW
+506 SSGGRPDEW
-518 CGVSGARA
+518 CGVAGARA
-526 LRVRVSHAAPA
+526 LRVRVCAAADAPA
-537 QVARRLSPPPHA
+537 AAHARRLSPPPPA
-549 HRATTPPPPTENGS
+549 RRASTPPPVDPDN
-563 KPLHED
+563 KPLTSHKESANGAVTLKTVSGV
-569 SPQPSQDTPST
+569 SPLT
-580 AQLKPVS
+580 AAS
-587 AVSQL
+587 A
-592 TVASSPVR
+592 PVR
-600 SAPAQS
+600 GAPPQT
-606 SYALERRAPKHDHH
+606 SYALERRPRHDHH
-620 HRPVDTVPPV
+620 HRPPDTQPA
-630 QNGVRECN
+630 QNGVRDCN

-656 GGEPGREEP
+656 GAGDAGREEP
-665 RRSRQPPHGRTKHR
+665 RRSRQQPHVRGKHR

-711 SSTATSGASSAGGG
+711 SSTATSGASSG
-725 SNNGAPESG
+725 NGAQETG

-785 EVSRA
+785 EMSRA
-790 LQAGRCRDIAPRM
+790 LQSGRCKDLAPRL
-803 APDTPPR
+803 APDAPPR

-831 NFGFCSKHE
+831 NFGFCSKYE

-848 LSTPLADTCIK
+848 LSTSLADTCIK

-877 LGSAARARTSL
+877 LGSAARARISL

-918 ETLLEEIALIA
+918 ETLLEEIALTA
-929 SSSAAN
+929 GGGTGPV
-935 ASITPA
+935 TPA

-966 RIASGALSLSRWES
+966 RVASGALSISRWES
-980 MSSLGSGSGSSSGVA
+980 MSSMGSGSSSGPCRPE
-995 QHRQLGL
+995 HRQLGL

-1023 NSSAGSATSVL
+1023 GSTGSGASVL

-1046 AVLRRVN
+1046 AVLRRVA
-1053 PRLPPLSPAAERA
+1053 PRYAPLSPAAERA
-1066 LYYFMRCSQL
+1066 LYYYMRCSQL
-1076 EHTSSGGGSC
+1076 EHNSNAASTPASC
-1086 GGAGLWGERGAGAL
+1086 ANGLWGERGAGAL
-1100 PPLGEWVRVVRAHAS
+1100 PPLGEWIRVIRAHAA
-1115 LRQPPAV
+1115 LRPPPAV
-1122 PDADDVMQA
+1122 PDADDVLQA

-1146 TLEEAIEPVW
+1146 TLEEAIEPAW
-1156 SRCTKTPD
+1156 SRCTRAAD
-1164 ELNRAALGLAQRAL
+1164 ELSRAALGLAQRAL

-1183 ELVGS
+1183 DLLGS
-1188 VRSLL
+1188 VKALL
-1193 PPAGLDATDA
+1193 PQAGLDATDA
-1203 SGLTALMKAALA
+1203 AGLTVLMKAALA
-1215 GEDQILAMLIEAG
+1215 GDDQIVAILLESG
-1228 ADPNIETGGSCAAH
+1228 ADPNIETPGVAAPH
-1242 CAMPLSP
+1242 ASLLSP
-1249 RSPSTQQSNPAYTPP
+1249 RSPHGAATPSLAGNQSPAYTPP

-1279 SGSGGG
+1279 GGG
-1285 NGSAA
+1285 A
-1290 VECARRLLAAGA
+1290 VECARKLLGAGA

-1308 ARGDD
+1308 ARGEDV
-1313 ICTLT
+1313 CTLT

-1324 GVGNLELVQLLL
+1324 GAGNQELVQLLL
-1336 SNGADPFLSTQ
+1336 SHGADPFLSTQ

-1358 QYGCYSAVAVCCA
+1358 QYGCYSAVAVCCT
-1371 HGRRACLRAAVRGGS
+1371 HGARSCLRACVRGSGGGS
-1386 RGSGAGA
+1386 RAGA
-1393 VLSLEEVLAEGAA
+1393 VLSLEEVLAEGAPPA
-1406 GPTNPQSRPP
+1406 ARPA
-1416 TFTKQQQRALQ
+1416 FTKQQQRALQ
-1427 DAMYCAAETDHLDI
+1427 DAMYYAAETDHLDI

-1454 HAWTLSLAAAADAA
+1454 HAWTLSLAAAAEAS

-1519 ADILCACYGR
+1519 ADILCACYGW
-1529 EAVPCVAQP
+1529 EPVPSVLEP
-1538 PPAAP
+1538 PPAAAP

-1572 HKIVLVSESPRL
+1572 HKIVLVSESARL
-1584 RAMLAPPRPPG
+1584 RAMLAPRAAG
-1595 DAVPPPATNP
+1595 DSAPASAPAPATASAPAAP

-1612 IRYHIFEQ
+1612 IRYDIFEQ

-1627 GGCTGLD
+1627 GGCGGLE
-1634 IPETDVLEVLAAA
+1634 IPDTDVLEVLAAA

-1659 EARAAKSVDLHNL
+1659 EARAAKSVGLHNL

-1698 MVALLTFDDSVKR
+1698 MVALLTYDDSVKR

-1734 IETRKTQ
+1734 VEARKSQ
-1741 AKTR
+1741 AKSR

>member
-1 MASEDACTPR
+1 
-11 VEAAPLSGASAV
+11 
-23 AGAASAGADA
+23 
-33 RSERGCAC
+33 
-41 AAWTPRRQ
+41 
-49 PAPHEILRPK
+49 
-59 PRRTVS
+59 
-65 VNPWR
+65 
-70 ARVVNQHRRH
+70 
-80 SGARRQLATRR
+80 
-91 LLVRSAAATQCGRHH
+91 
-106 QPDML
+106 ML

-120 CRELQN
+120 CRELQS
-126 CRADA
+126 CRAADA
-131 RKPKHNMC
+131 RKPPNKMS
-139 DNFILKKAEWE
+139 DNFILKKAEAWE

-158 ARLSVRHWQSRE
+158 ARLSVRHWQGRE
-170 PLSPK
+170 PLTTSK
-175 TRVTTHKSTSC
+175 NRIATHKSTSC

-192 PSEDEGP
+192 PSEDDAGP
-199 FVMRRAP
+199 FGMRRAP
-206 STDRVKQT
+206 STDRVKPQS
-214 ENKPLFKLLGNSRLK
+214 ENKPLFKILGNSRLK
-229 KVNSSDASESKTRR
+229 KINNSDASESKVRR
-243 NVLNF
+243 SVLNF
-248 RKSETP
+248 RKSEPP

-262 YIPLSQNHI
+262 YIPLPQASPV

-276 EPKAWNSQSDCCRP
+276 EPKAWNSQGDDCCRP
-290 PVYQSTEKKKEE
+290 PVYKSVEKKKDDK
-302 AKGSDKKMYS
+302 KGSVSDKKIYS
-312 NRLPCYEELSQ
+312 NRPPCYEELAQ
-323 RLSQEITKKANLP
+323 RLSQEKNKKANLP

-362 RKHNEQKKE
+362 RKHSEQKKE
-371 EMKVNDEIPQKEE
+371 AAKHTEEAPHKEE
-384 AIYANRLLDETSNLG
+384 VIYANRLLDETGNLG
-399 LNIDVDKGGGPSE
+399 LGREVDKGGGTQMVSE
-412 VQISEGIYSEIKTE
+412 VQVPEAIYAEVKSVDSKEASEL
-426 DTKETTDVVTI
+426 VTI

-445 CFGTVG
+445 VFETMS
-451 SDGFLVVQFEGNY
+451 SDGFLIVEFEGNY

-469 LVDLVH
+469 LVELIH
-475 GGSSVD
+475 GSATD

-489 EDEHCDWSFI
+489 DDEQFDWSFI
-499 QDWRKRP
+499 QGWRKRP
-506 SSGSRPSEEAAW
+506 SSGCRPSDDGAW
-518 CGVSGARA
+518 CGGAGARA
-526 LRVRVSHAAPA
+526 LRVRVSSAAAAPA
-537 QVARRLSPPPHA
+537 PAHARRLSPPPPA
-549 HRATTPPPPTENGS
+549 HRATTPPRPAEPAAKPHLEETPPSAEAGEARV
-563 KPLHED
+563 KALG
-569 SPQPSQDTPST
+569 
-580 AQLKPVS
+580 
-587 AVSQL
+587 AVSPL
-592 TVASSPVR
+592 TAASAPVR
-600 SAPAQS
+600 AAPPQS
-606 SYALERRAPKHDHH
+606 SCALRPNHH
-620 HRPVDTVPPV
+620 HRPADSAAPV

-656 GGEPGREEP
+656 GGGEAGRDEP
-665 RRSRQPPHGRTKHR
+665 RRTRQPPHGRTKHR

-725 SNNGAPESG
+725 SNNGATETG

-747 RQPSLDTVCTNVTSA
+747 RQASLDTVCTNVTSA

-785 EVSRA
+785 EITRA
-790 LQAGRCRDIAPRM
+790 LAAGRCKDLAPRL
-803 APDTPPR
+803 APDAPPR

-819 VRISREAQRLSQ
+819 VRVSREAQRLAQ

-840 VAGAFRIV
+840 VAGALRIV
-848 LSTPLADTCIK
+848 LSAPLADACIK

-898 DVRVASFVHEYAAI
+898 DVRVASVVHEYAAI

-918 ETLLEEIALIA
+918 ETLLEEIALVA
-929 SSSAAN
+929 GGTRGTV
-935 ASITPA
+935 TPA
-941 AVDHAVANCADLWGL
+941 AVDAAVANCADLWGL

-966 RIASGALSLSRWES
+966 RVASGALSLSRWES
-980 MSSLGSGSGSSSGVA
+980 MSSLGSSGS
-995 QHRQLGL
+995 RERPLGL

-1009 TNGSGGSGTSAGSN
+1009 TNGSGGSGTSGASGTSGGS
-1023 NSSAGSATSVL
+1023 SGASVL
-1034 LTTCAGSAAELR
+1034 LTTCAASAAELR
-1046 AVLRRVN
+1046 AVLRRAT
-1053 PRLPPLSPAAERA
+1053 PRHPPLAPAAERA
-1066 LYYFMRCSQL
+1066 LYYFMRCEQL
-1076 EHTSSGGGSC
+1076 EHNSGASGGSC
-1086 GGAGLWGERGAGAL
+1086 GASGLWGERGAGAL
-1100 PPLGEWVRVVRAHAS
+1100 PPLAEWVRVIRAHAA
-1115 LRQPPAV
+1115 LRPPPAV
-1122 PDADDVMQA
+1122 PDADDVLQA

-1136 PHADCPPRPV
+1136 PHADCPPRPI
-1146 TLEEAIEPVW
+1146 TIEEAIEPAW
-1156 SRCTKTPD
+1156 SRCARTSD
-1164 ELNRAALGLAQRAL
+1164 ELSRAALGLAQRAL

-1183 ELVGS
+1183 ELVGG
-1188 VRSLL
+1188 VRALL
-1193 PPAGLDATDA
+1193 PPAGLDAMDA
-1203 SGLTALMKAALA
+1203 SGLTVLMKAALA
-1215 GEDQILAMLIEAG
+1215 GDDQIVAMLLEAG
-1228 ADPNIETGGSCAAH
+1228 ADPSVECGGSCGAHVAA
-1242 CAMPLSP
+1242 ALSP
-1249 RSPSTQQSNPAYTPP
+1249 RAPHAPAPPYVPP
-1264 TAGWTALVYACSGAG
+1264 TAGWTALVFACAGAG
-1279 SGSGGG
+1279 AGGG
-1285 NGSAA
+1285 AGGGGAL
-1290 VECARRLLAAGA
+1290 ECARRLLGAGA

-1313 ICTLT
+1313 VCTLT

-1336 SNGADPFLSTQ
+1336 SHGADPFLSTQ

-1358 QYGCYSAVAVCCA
+1358 QYGCYSAVAVCCT
-1371 HGRRACLRAAVRGGS
+1371 HGRRACLRAAVRGGA
-1386 RGSGAGA
+1386 RGAGAGA

-1406 GPTNPQSRPP
+1406 GAVAGAEPARAPFS
-1416 TFTKQQQRALQ
+1416 KQQQRALQ

-1454 HAWTLSLAAAADAA
+1454 HAWTLSLAAAADAS

-1519 ADILCACYGR
+1519 ADILCACYGW
-1529 EAVPCVAQP
+1529 EPVPGVAEP

-1543 APARV
+1543 APSRV

-1584 RAMLAPPRPPG
+1584 RAMLAPARAG
-1595 DAVPPPATNP
+1595 EAGAP

-1612 IRYHIFEQ
+1612 IRYHIFEL

-1627 GGCTGLD
+1627 GGCGGLD
-1634 IPETDVLEVLAAA
+1634 IPDGAVLEVLAAA
-1647 SFFQLL
+1647 AFFQLL

-1659 EARAAKSVDLHNL
+1659 EARAARSVALHNL

-1698 MVALLTFDDSVKR
+1698 MVALLTYDDSVKR

-1734 IETRKTQ
+1734 IETRKSQ
-1741 AKTR
+1741 AKSR

>member
-1 MASEDACTPR
+1 MRVRRRANVEETAASPDSTGPQLKA
-11 VEAAPLSGASAV
+11 VGAVSPLT
-23 AGAASAGADA
+23 AASA
-33 RSERGCAC
+33 
-41 AAWTPRRQ
+41 
-49 PAPHEILRPK
+49 
-59 PRRTVS
+59 
-65 VNPWR
+65 
-70 ARVVNQHRRH
+70 
-80 SGARRQLATRR
+80 
-91 LLVRSAAATQCGRHH
+91 
-106 QPDML
+106 
-111 CPARCSCFL
+111 
-120 CRELQN
+120 
-126 CRADA
+126 
-131 RKPKHNMC
+131 
-139 DNFILKKAEWE
+139 
-150 PMKFIRGA
+150 
-158 ARLSVRHWQSRE
+158 
-170 PLSPK
+170 
-175 TRVTTHKSTSC
+175 
-186 EQLYPH
+186 
-192 PSEDEGP
+192 
-199 FVMRRAP
+199 
-206 STDRVKQT
+206 
-214 ENKPLFKLLGNSRLK
+214 
-229 KVNSSDASESKTRR
+229 
-243 NVLNF
+243 
-248 RKSETP
+248 
-254 NSKNVHEK
+254 
-262 YIPLSQNHI
+262 
-271 EHIYS
+271 
-276 EPKAWNSQSDCCRP
+276 
-290 PVYQSTEKKKEE
+290 
-302 AKGSDKKMYS
+302 
-312 NRLPCYEELSQ
+312 
-323 RLSQEITKKANLP
+323 
-336 LTEGGL
+336 
-342 ANKITQNNNKVVIYF
+342 
-357 GDSII
+357 
-362 RKHNEQKKE
+362 
-371 EMKVNDEIPQKEE
+371 
-384 AIYANRLLDETSNLG
+384 
-399 LNIDVDKGGGPSE
+399 
-412 VQISEGIYSEIKTE
+412 
-426 DTKETTDVVTI
+426 
-437 NDATYKKD
+437 
-445 CFGTVG
+445 
-451 SDGFLVVQFEGNY
+451 
-464 ERARQ
+464 
-469 LVDLVH
+469 
-475 GGSSVD
+475 
-481 HHEATVLD
+481 
-489 EDEHCDWSFI
+489 
-499 QDWRKRP
+499 
-506 SSGSRPSEEAAW
+506 
-518 CGVSGARA
+518 
-526 LRVRVSHAAPA
+526 
-537 QVARRLSPPPHA
+537 
-549 HRATTPPPPTENGS
+549 
-563 KPLHED
+563 
-569 SPQPSQDTPST
+569 
-580 AQLKPVS
+580 
-587 AVSQL
+587 
-592 TVASSPVR
+592 PVR
-600 SAPAQS
+600 GAPAQS
-606 SYALERRAPKHDHH
+606 THALKPKHEHV
-620 HRPVDTVPPV
+620 HRPVDNQPPV

-656 GGEPGREEP
+656 GGGDTAREEP
-665 RRSRQPPHGRTKHR
+665 RRTRQPPHSRTKHR
-679 PHNKL
+679 PHNKCREDDPIQPSTDSHQTVCIQL

-711 SSTATSGASSAGGG
+711 SSTATSGASSGGGG
-725 SNNGAPESG
+725 SNNGATETG

-773 LVELRCVPWTAS
+773 LVELRLVPWTAS

-790 LQAGRCRDIAPRM
+790 LQVGRCKEIAHKM
-803 APDTPPR
+803 APDAPPR

-819 VRISREAQRLSQ
+819 VRISREAQRLAQ

-929 SSSAAN
+929 GSSAGN
-935 ASITPA
+935 GPITPA

-966 RIASGALSLSRWES
+966 RVASGALSLSRWES
-980 MSSLGSGSGSSSGVA
+980 MSSLGSGSSSGVSRPEN
-995 QHRQLGL
+995 RQLGL

-1009 TNGSGGSGTSAGSN
+1009 TNGSGGSGGSGTSGASGS
-1023 NSSAGSATSVL
+1023 SGCASVL

-1046 AVLRRVN
+1046 TVLRRVP
-1053 PRLPPLSPAAERA
+1053 PRSPPLSPAAERA

-1076 EHTSSGGGSC
+1076 EHNSSASGGSC
-1086 GGAGLWGERGAGAL
+1086 GAAGLWGERGAGAL
-1100 PPLGEWVRVVRAHAS
+1100 PPLGEWVRAVRAHAS
-1115 LRQPPAV
+1115 LRPPPAV
-1122 PDADDVMQA
+1122 PDADDVLQA

-1136 PHADCPPRPV
+1136 PHADCPPRPI
-1146 TLEEAIEPVW
+1146 TIEETIEPVW
-1156 SRCTKTPD
+1156 SRCARSSD
-1164 ELNRAALGLAQRAL
+1164 ELSKVALGLAQRAL

-1193 PPAGLDATDA
+1193 PSAGLDAADPA
-1203 SGLTALMKAALA
+1203 GLTALMKAALA
-1215 GEDQILAMLIEAG
+1215 GDDQIVAMLLEAG
-1228 ADPNIETGGSCAAH
+1228 ADPNVECGGTCGAH
-1242 CAMPLSP
+1242 CTLPLSP
-1249 RSPSTQQSNPAYTPP
+1249 RTPPAHTQPVYTPP
-1264 TAGWTALVYACSGAG
+1264 TAGWTALVFACAGSGAG
-1279 SGSGGG
+1279 GAGGG
-1285 NGSAA
+1285 AL
-1290 VECARRLLAAGA
+1290 ECARRLLAAGA

-1313 ICTLT
+1313 VCTLT

-1336 SNGADPFLSTQ
+1336 SHGADPFLSTQ

-1358 QYGCYSAVAVCCA
+1358 QYGCYSAVAVCCT
-1371 HGRRACLRAAVRGGS
+1371 HGRRACLRAAVRGGA
-1386 RGSGAGA
+1386 RGAGA
-1393 VLSLEEVLAEGAA
+1393 VLSLEEVLAEGALPA
-1406 GPTNPQSRPP
+1406 PRPAP
-1416 TFTKQQQRALQ
+1416 FTKQQQRALH
-1427 DAMYCAAETDHLDI
+1427 DAMYCSAETDHLDI

-1519 ADILCACYGR
+1519 ADILCACYGW
-1529 EAVPCVAQP
+1529 EPVPTVVEP
-1538 PPAAP
+1538 PPAAAPP
-1543 APARV
+1543 AARV
-1548 DPSYVNNPSLADVTF
+1548 DPTYVNNPSLADVTF

-1584 RAMLAPPRPPG
+1584 RAMLAPPRQSNEGLPSNNT
-1595 DAVPPPATNP
+1595 AP

-1627 GGCTGLD
+1627 GGCSGLE
-1634 IPETDVLEVLAAA
+1634 IPESDVLEVLAAA

-1653 PLQRHC
+1653 PLQRYC
-1659 EARAAKSVDLHNL
+1659 EARAASTVDLHNL

-1698 MVALLTFDDSVKR
+1698 MVALLTYDDSVKR

-1734 IETRKTQ
+1734 IESRKSQ
-1741 AKTR
+1741 AKSSNRKQFGVLEEKTSATTGSPNCRFHYEGQTESS